1 MPLRNLP
8 IRRKLMVM
16 LLVTSGAVLAVTC
29 AAFIGY
35 QYAAYRAAARHTVQT
50 LGEVIA
56 SNSTAAV
63 AFDNA
68 ADETEVL
75 AAVQAEPRIIR
86 AAVYDAGGALF
97 ARYPAD
103 APVSAFPPHPK
114 HDGLRFDA
122 GMLLYYLPIRQGGNT
137 RLGTLYLRWDLGA
150 LHREIALY
158 ALVAAGMTA
167 FAMLLAY
174 LLGRSLQEQI
184 SKPLQTLGRAALV
197 VSEKR
202 DYSLRAPKFGNDE
215 LGALTDAFNHMLD
228 QLTADIAERRAFGVR
243 LQRQLSRLDLLHR
256 ITRAVGERQDLRSIF
271 QVVIRHLE
279 EDVSVD
285 FGCICLYDP
294 HEEILTVTSVGA
306 RSRETALELALT
318 EKARVRVDRNGLSR
332 CVRGE
337 LVYEPDIGDSKYPF
351 PGTLAQGGLR
361 ALVVA
366 PLRAESR
373 VFGVLVAARREPE
386 SFSSGDCEFL
396 RQLSEHVALA
406 AHQAQ
411 LYDALQQAY
420 EGLRQSQEAVVQQ
433 ERLRALGQMASGVA
447 HDINNAI
454 SPIALYTESLLE
466 REPGLSERARAYLT
480 TIQTAIHDVARTVSR
495 MREFYRPQ
503 EGQATL
509 ARLEL
514 ERLIRGVIELT
525 QARWRDV
532 PQERGAVIE
541 LQTDFVKPPAMIM
554 AAENEVRDALTNLI
568 FNAADA
574 MPEGGT
580 LTLRTRRVMR
590 QARVTAEAQDGPSN
604 AASHE
609 AFSATAAEP
618 PVEMVCLEVSDT
630 GVGMDPETRRRC
642 LEPFFTTK
650 GERGTG
656 MGLAMVYGM
665 AQRHG
670 ADIEID
676 SAPGRGTTV
685 RVVFTAAPQS
695 AEETGRQLAL
705 GLPVRPTRIL
715 IVDDDPL
722 IIESLRETLRGD
734 FHHVTAADGG
744 QAGID
749 AFEAARSRG
758 EPFELVITDL
768 GMPYVDGRRVAAAIK
783 AASPNTPVVLL
794 TGWGQRLTAENQVP
808 PHVDRVL
815 NKPPRLKDLRAALA
829 ELARRS

>member
-1 MPLRNLP
+1 MRLRHVP

-16 LLVTSGAVLAVTC
+16 LLGTSGAVLALTC
-29 AAFIGY
+29 AAFIAY
-35 QYAAYRAAARHTVQT
+35 QYTSYRAAARRNVQT
-50 LGEVIA
+50 LSEVIA

-68 ADETEVL
+68 SDETDVL
-75 AAVQAEPRIIR
+75 AALNAEKRIAM
-86 AAVYDAGGALF
+86 AAVYDADGALF
-97 ARYPAD
+97 AHYPAS
-103 APVSAFPPHPK
+103 APVGAFPPHPK
-114 HDGLRFDA
+114 NDGVRVVD
-122 GMLLYYLPIRQGGNT
+122 GMLIDYQPIRQGANG
-137 RLGTLYLRWDLGA
+137 RLGTLYLRWDLA
-150 LHREIALY
+150 SLRREIGLY
-158 ALVAAGMTA
+158 ALIATGVTGIA
-167 FAMLLAY
+167 LLIAY

-184 SKPLQTLGRAALV
+184 SRPLQTLGRAAQA
-197 VSEKR
+197 VSRKR
-202 DYSLRAPKFGNDE
+202 DYTVRAPKLGNDE
-215 LGALTDAFNHMLD
+215 LGDLTDAFNHMLD
-228 QLTADIAERRAFGVR
+228 QLTADIGERKAAAAK
-243 LQRQLSRLDLLHR
+243 LQRQLSRLDLLNR

-279 EDVSVD
+279 EDVPID
-285 FGCICLYDP
+285 FGCICLYNP
-294 HEEILTVTSVGA
+294 QEEVLTVTSVGA
-306 RSRETALELALT
+306 RSRETALEVALT
-318 EKARVRVDRNGLSR
+318 EKARVPVDRNGLSR

-337 LVYEPDIGDSKYPF
+337 LVYEADIADSPF
-351 PGTLAQGGLR
+351 PFPATLAKGGLR

-366 PLRAESR
+366 PLRAESS
-373 VFGVLVAARREPE
+373 VFGVLVAARREPR
-386 SFSSGDCEFL
+386 SFGSAECEFL

-420 EGLRQSQEAVVQQ
+420 QDLRQSQETVVQQ

-466 REPGLSERARAYLT
+466 RETGLSGRARGYLT

-503 EGQATL
+503 EGQGAITRVDL
-509 ARLEL
+509 SRA
-514 ERLIRGVIELT
+514 IRGVLELT
-525 QARWRDV
+525 QARWRDQ

-541 LQTDFVKPPAMIM
+541 LHTELASPPPVVMG
-554 AAENEVRDALTNLI
+554 AENEIRDALTNLI
-568 FNAADA
+568 FNAVDA
-574 MPEGGT
+574 MPDGGT
-580 LTLRTRRVMR
+580 LTLRATSGVQRLK
-590 QARVTAEAQDGPSN
+590 ADTATSESPGAG
-604 AASHE
+604 
-609 AFSATAAEP
+609 AAEP
-618 PVEMVCLEVSDT
+618 PAEVVCLEVSDT
-630 GVGMDPETRRRC
+630 GLGMDGETRRRC

-670 ADIEID
+670 ADLEID
-676 SAPGRGTTV
+676 STPGKGTTV
-685 RVVFTAAPQS
+685 RLIFPAAPR
-695 AEETGRQLAL
+695 ATDETGMQLAL
-705 GLPVRPTRIL
+705 GLPVRPMRIL

-722 IIESLRETLRGD
+722 IIESLRETLGGD
-734 FHHVTAADGG
+734 RHHVTAAEGG
-744 QAGID
+744 EAGIE

-768 GMPYVDGRRVAAAIK
+768 GMPYVDGRKVAAAIK
-783 AASPNTPVVLL
+783 ASSPKTPVVLL

-815 NKPPRLKDLRAALA
+815 NKPPRLRELRAALA

>member
-1 MPLRNLP
+1 MPLRNFP
-8 IRRKLMVM
+8 VRRKLMIM
-16 LLVTSGAVLAVTC
+16 LLVTSGAVLALTC
-29 AAFIGY
+29 AAFIVY
-35 QYAAYRAAARHTVQT
+35 QYASYRAGARYTVQT
-50 LGEVIA
+50 LGQVIA
-56 SNSTAAV
+56 SNSTAAL
-63 AFDNA
+63 AFDNPS
-68 ADETEVL
+68 DERDVL
-75 AAVQAEPRIIR
+75 AALHAERRISM
-86 AAVYDAGGALF
+86 AGVYDAGGNLF
-97 ARYPAD
+97 AHYPANVPE
-103 APVSAFPPHPK
+103 AAFPPHPK
-114 HDGLRFDA
+114 DDGLRFDG
-122 GMLLYYLPIRQGGNT
+122 GMLIYYGPIREGSNT
-137 RLGTLYLRWDLGA
+137 RLGTLYLRWDLA
-150 LHREIALY
+150 SIHHEIALY
-158 ALVAAGMTA
+158 SLIAAGMTA

-174 LLGRSLQEQI
+174 ILGRSLQHQI
-184 SKPLQTLGRAALV
+184 STPIQTLGRAALT

-202 DYSLRAPKFGNDE
+202 DYTVRAPKLGDDE

-228 QLTADIAERRAFGVR
+228 QLSADIAERNAFGVR
-243 LQRQLSRLDLLHR
+243 LQRQLTRLDLLHR

-279 EDVSVD
+279 EHVPID
-285 FGCICLYDP
+285 FGCICLYEP

-337 LVYEPDIGDSKYPF
+337 LVYEPEIASSPYPF
-351 PGTLAQGGLR
+351 PATLAKGGLR

-373 VFGVLVAARREPE
+373 VFGVLVAARREPQ

-411 LYDALQQAY
+411 LYDALQRAY
-420 EGLRQSQEAVVQQ
+420 EDLRQSQETVVQQ

-466 REPGLSERARAYLT
+466 RETGLSDRARAYLT

-503 EGQATL
+503 ESQAAL
-509 ARLEL
+509 ARIEL
-514 ERLIRGVIELT
+514 DRVIRGVLELT

-532 PQERGAVIE
+532 PQERGAVID
-541 LQTDFVKPPAMIM
+541 LHTDLANPPPIIM
-554 AAENEVRDALTNLI
+554 GAENEIRDALTNLI

-574 MPEGGT
+574 MPDGGT
-580 LTLRTRRVMR
+580 LTVRTKNVVRP
-590 QARVTAEAQDGPSN
+590 AKPET
-604 AASHE
+604 
-609 AFSATAAEP
+609 TAAPGAVQGPETDLP
-618 PVEMVCLEVSDT
+618 AEVVFLEVSDT

-665 AQRHG
+665 AQRHR
-670 ADIEID
+670 AELEID
-676 SAPGRGTTV
+676 SSPGQGTTV
-685 RVVFTAAPQS
+685 RLVFPAAARS
-695 AEETGRQLAL
+695 AHETGRQLAL
-705 GLPVRPTRIL
+705 GLPVRPLRIL

-734 FHHVTAADGG
+734 AHRVTAADGG
-744 QAGID
+744 QAGIE

-768 GMPYVDGRRVAAAIK
+768 GMPHVDGRRVAAAIK
-783 AASPNTPVVLL
+783 AASPATPVVLL

-815 NKPPRLKDLRAALA
+815 NKPPRLRELRAALA
-829 ELARRS
+829 ELGRAS

>member
-1 MPLRNLP
+1 VPLRNLP

-16 LLVTSGAVLAVTC
+16 LLVTSGAVLALTC

-35 QYAAYRAAARHTVQT
+35 QYVSYRAAASHTLQT

-68 ADETEVL
+68 PDETDVL
-75 AAVQAEPRIIR
+75 AALHAEPRVIR
-86 AAVYDAGGALF
+86 AAVYDSAGALF
-97 ARYPAD
+97 AQYPGD
-103 APVSAFPPHPK
+103 APANVFPPHPQ

-122 GMLLYYLPIRQGGNT
+122 GTLLDYQPIRQGGNT
-137 RLGTLYLRWDLGA
+137 RMGTLYLRWDLSS
-150 LHREIALY
+150 LHHEIALY
-158 ALVAAGMTA
+158 SLIAAGMTA

-174 LLGRSLQEQI
+174 VLGRSLQQQI
-184 SKPLQTLGRAALV
+184 SIPVQTLGHAALA
-197 VSEKR
+197 VSEKQ
-202 DYSLRAPKFGNDE
+202 DYTVRAPKLGNDE

-228 QLTADIAERRAFGVR
+228 QLTADIAERKASGGR
-243 LQRQLSRLDLLHR
+243 LQRQLSRLDLLNR
-256 ITRAVGERQDLRSIF
+256 ITRAVSERQDLASIF

-279 EDVSVD
+279 EDVPID

-294 HEEILTVTSVGA
+294 DEALLTVTSVGA
-306 RSRETALELALT
+306 HSRETALELALT
-318 EKARVRVDRNGLSR
+318 EKARVPVDRNGLSR

-337 LVYEPDIGDSKYPF
+337 LVYEPEIAGSPF
-351 PGTLAQGGLR
+351 PFPATLAKGGLR
-361 ALVVA
+361 ALVAA
-366 PLRAESR
+366 PLRAESK
-373 VFGVLVAARREPE
+373 VFGVLVAARREPH
-386 SFSSGDCEFL
+386 SFGSSDCEFL

-411 LYDALQQAY
+411 LYDALQRAY
-420 EGLRQSQEAVVQQ
+420 EGLRQSQETVVQQ

-466 REPGLSERARAYLT
+466 REHGLSERARSYLT

-503 EGQATL
+503 EGEAAL
-509 ARLEL
+509 ARIDLD
-514 ERLIRGVIELT
+514 RLIRGVLELT
-525 QARWRDV
+525 QARWRDL
-532 PQERGAVIE
+532 PQQTGAVIE
-541 LQTDFVKPPAMIM
+541 LRTELASPPVAIM
-554 AAENEVRDALTNLI
+554 GAENEIRDALTNLI

-574 MPEGGT
+574 MPDGGT
-580 LTLRTRRVMR
+580 LTLRTRRVVHP
-590 QARVTAEAQDGPSN
+590 AGSGTAGVGPVD
-604 AASHE
+604 AAGRGP
-609 AFSATAAEP
+609 AEF
-618 PVEMVCLEVSDT
+618 VCLEVADT
-630 GVGMDPETRRRC
+630 GVGMDEATRRRC

-665 AQRHG
+665 ARRHG
-670 ADIEID
+670 AELEID
-676 SAPGRGTTV
+676 SVPGKGTTV
-685 RVVFTAAPQS
+685 RIVYPGAPRAAD
-695 AEETGRQLAL
+695 ETGRQLAL
-705 GLPVRPTRIL
+705 GLPVRPLRVL

-734 FHHVTAADGG
+734 GHRVTAADGG

-749 AFEAARSRG
+749 AFEAARARG
-758 EPFELVITDL
+758 EPFEMVITDL

-783 AASPNTPVVLL
+783 SASPHTPVVLL
-794 TGWGQRLTAENQVP
+794 TGWGQRLTAENQIP
-808 PHVDRVL
+808 PNVDRVL
-815 NKPPRLKDLRAALA
+815 NKPPRLRELRAALA
-829 ELARRS
+829 ELARRG

>member
-1 MPLRNLP
+1 MLRNTP
-8 IRRKLMVM
+8 IRRRLMIM
-16 LLVTSGAVLAVTC
+16 LLVTSGAVLALTC
-29 AAFIGY
+29 AAFILY
-35 QYAAYRAAARHTVQT
+35 QYESYRVVARHTVQT

-63 AFDNA
+63 AFDNPS
-68 ADETEVL
+68 DETDVL
-75 AAVQAEPRIIR
+75 AALHAEGRVTL
-86 AAVYDAGGALF
+86 AAVYDSAGALF
-97 ARYPAD
+97 AHYPAH
-103 APVSAFPPHPK
+103 APPTAFPPHPGS
-114 HDGLRFDA
+114 DGVRFDA
-122 GMLLYYLPIRQGGNT
+122 GTLIYYLPIRQGGNA
-137 RLGTLYLRWDLGA
+137 RLGTLYLRWDLA
-150 LHREIALY
+150 SLHREIGLY
-158 ALVAAGMTA
+158 ALIAAGMTV
-167 FAMLLAY
+167 FAMLIAY
-174 LLGRSLQEQI
+174 ILGRSLQQQI
-184 SKPLQTLGRAALV
+184 SRPVQTLGRAALA

-202 DYSLRAPKFGNDE
+202 DYSVRAPKLGNDE
-215 LGALTDAFNHMLD
+215 LGVLTDAFNHMLD
-228 QLTADIAERRAFGVR
+228 QLTADITERQAFGTR

-279 EDVSVD
+279 EDVPID
-285 FGCICLYDP
+285 FGCIGLYDP
-294 HEEILTVTSVGA
+294 HDETLTITSVGT

-318 EKARVRVDRNGLSR
+318 EKARVPVDRNGLSR

-337 LVYEPDIGDSKYPF
+337 LVYEPDISASEFPF
-351 PGTLAQGGLR
+351 PSTLAKGGLH

-373 VFGVLVAARREPE
+373 VFGVLVAARRQPQ

-411 LYDALQQAY
+411 LYDALQRAY
-420 EGLRQSQEAVVQQ
+420 ENLRQSQEAVVQQ

-466 REPGLSERARAYLT
+466 RESTLSERARSYLT

-503 EGQATL
+503 EGHAAL
-509 ARLEL
+509 AKVEL
-514 ERLIRGVIELT
+514 DRVIRGVLELT
-525 QARWRDV
+525 QARWRDL
-532 PQERGAVIE
+532 PQERGTVIE
-541 LQTDFVKPPAMIM
+541 LQTEFVHPPAVILG
-554 AAENEVRDALTNLI
+554 AENEIRDALTNLV

-574 MPEGGT
+574 MADGGT
-580 LTLRTRRVMR
+580 LTVRTKSVVR
-590 QARVTAEAQDGPSN
+590 QAKDAAEA
-604 AASHE
+604 E
-609 AFSATAAEP
+609 TAG
-618 PVEMVCLEVSDT
+618 EMIYLEVSDT

-665 AQRHG
+665 AQRHR
-670 ADIEID
+670 AELEID
-676 SAPGRGTTV
+676 SAPGKGTTV
-685 RVVFTAAPQS
+685 RVVFPAAPR
-695 AEETGRQLAL
+695 EGDETVKQLAL
-705 GLPVRPTRIL
+705 GLPVRPMRIL

-734 FHHVTAADGG
+734 AHRVTAADGG

-749 AFEAARSRG
+749 AFEAARANG
-758 EPFELVITDL
+758 EAFELVITDL

-815 NKPPRLKDLRAALA
+815 NKPPRLKELRAALA
-829 ELARRS
+829 ELGRGG

>member
-1 MPLRNLP
+1 VALRNTP
-8 IRRKLMVM
+8 IRRRLMIM
-16 LLVTSGAVLAVTC
+16 LLVTSGAVLALTC
-29 AAFIGY
+29 AAFILY
-35 QYAAYRAAARHTVQT
+35 QYQNYRAVARHTVQT

-68 ADETEVL
+68 SDETDVL
-75 AAVQAEPRIIR
+75 AALHAEGRVSA
-86 AAVYDAGGALF
+86 AAVYDSGGALF
-97 ARYPAD
+97 AHYPAN
-103 APVSAFPPHPK
+103 APPAVFPPHPAR
-114 HDGLRFDA
+114 DGMQFGA
-122 GMLLYYLPIRQGGNT
+122 GTLIYYLPIRQGGNA
-137 RLGTLYLRWDLGA
+137 RLGTLYLRWDLTS
-150 LHREIALY
+150 LHREIGLY
-158 ALVAAGMTA
+158 ALIAAGMTL
-167 FAMLLAY
+167 FAMLIAY
-174 LLGRSLQEQI
+174 ILGRSLQQQI
-184 SKPLQTLGRAALV
+184 SRPVQTLGRAALA

-202 DYSLRAPKFGNDE
+202 DYSVRAPKLGNDE

-228 QLTADIAERRAFGVR
+228 QLTADITERQASGAR
-243 LQRQLSRLDLLHR
+243 LQRQLSRLNLLHR

-271 QVVIRHLE
+271 QVVIGHLE
-279 EDVSVD
+279 EDVPVD

-294 HEEILTVTSVGA
+294 IEEILTVTSVGS

-318 EKARVRVDRNGLSR
+318 EKARVPVDRNGLSR

-337 LVYEPDIGDSKYPF
+337 LVYEPDIAASEFPF
-351 PGTLAQGGLR
+351 PSTLAKGGLR

-373 VFGVLVAARREPE
+373 VFGVLVAARREPQA
-386 SFSSGDCEFL
+386 FSSGDCEFL

-411 LYDALQQAY
+411 LNDALHQAY
-420 EGLRQSQEAVVQQ
+420 DDLRQSQEAVVQQ

-466 REPGLSERARAYLT
+466 REPTLSERARSYLT

-503 EGQATL
+503 EGHAAL
-509 ARLEL
+509 MKIEL
-514 ERLIRGVIELT
+514 DRIIRGVLELT
-525 QARWRDV
+525 QARWRDL

-541 LQTDFVKPPAMIM
+541 LQTDFVRPPVAILG
-554 AAENEVRDALTNLI
+554 AENEIRDALTNLI

-574 MPEGGT
+574 MADGGT
-580 LTLRTRRVMR
+580 LTVRTKTVMR
-590 QARVTAEAQDGPSN
+590 PTKGAAEA
-604 AASHE
+604 E
-609 AFSATAAEP
+609 APA
-618 PVEMVCLEVSDT
+618 EMVCLEVSDT
-630 GVGMDPETRRRC
+630 GVGMDAETRRRC

-665 AQRHG
+665 AQRHR
-670 ADIEID
+670 AELEID
-676 SAPGRGTTV
+676 SAPGEGTTV
-685 RVVFTAAPQS
+685 RVVFPAAPG
-695 AEETGRQLAL
+695 AEEETVKQLAL
-705 GLPVRPTRIL
+705 GLPVRPMRIL

-734 FHHVTAADGG
+734 AHRVTAVEGG

-749 AFEAARSRG
+749 AFEAARANG
-758 EPFELVITDL
+758 EAFELVITDL
-768 GMPYVDGRRVAAAIK
+768 GMPYVDGRRMAAAVK
-783 AASPNTPVVLL
+783 AASPDTPVILL
-794 TGWGQRLTAENQVP
+794 TGWGQRLIAEDQVP

-815 NKPPRLKDLRAALA
+815 NKPPRLKELRAALA
-829 ELARRS
+829 ELGRHRA

>member
-1 MPLRNLP
+1 MPLRNQP
-8 IRRKLMVM
+8 IRRKLMIM
-16 LLVTSGAVLAVTC
+16 LLVTSGAVLALTC
-29 AAFIGY
+29 AAFIAY
-35 QYAAYRAAARHTVQT
+35 QYQTYRAAARYTIQT
-50 LGEVIA
+50 LGQVIA
-56 SNSTAAV
+56 SNSTAAI
-63 AFDNA
+63 AFDNP
-68 ADETEVL
+68 ADETDVL
-75 AAVQAEPRIIR
+75 AALHAERRITL
-86 AAVYDAGGALF
+86 AAVYDAKGALF
-97 ARYPAD
+97 AHYPAE
-103 APVSAFPPHPK
+103 AAASAFPPHPQL
-114 HDGLRFDA
+114 DGFRFDA
-122 GMLLYYLPIRQGGNT
+122 GMLVAYQPIRQGGNT
-137 RLGTLYLRWDLGA
+137 RLGTLYLRWDLSS
-150 LHREIALY
+150 LHHEIALY
-158 ALVAAGMTA
+158 ALIAAGMTA

-174 LLGRSLQEQI
+174 VLGRSLQQQI
-184 SKPLQTLGRAALV
+184 SRPVQTLGRAARA

-202 DYSLRAPKFGNDE
+202 DYTVRAPKLGDDE

-228 QLTADIAERRAFGVR
+228 QLSADIAERNAFGAK
-243 LQRQLSRLDLLHR
+243 LQRQLSRLDLLQR

-279 EDVSVD
+279 EQVPID

-294 HEEILTVTSVGA
+294 HEEVLTVTSVGA
-306 RSRETALELALT
+306 RSRDTALELALT
-318 EKARVRVDRNGLSR
+318 EKARVPVDRNGLSR

-337 LVYEPDIGDSKYPF
+337 LVYEPDIGASQYPF
-351 PGTLAQGGLR
+351 PGTLAKGGLR

-386 SFSSGDCEFL
+386 AFSSGDCEFL

-420 EGLRQSQEAVVQQ
+420 ENLRQSQETVVQQ

-466 REPGLSERARAYLT
+466 REPALSDRARAYLT

-503 EGQATL
+503 EAQAAL
-509 ARLEL
+509 ARVEL
-514 ERLIRGVIELT
+514 DRLIRGVLELT
-525 QARWRDV
+525 QARWRDL

-541 LQTDFVKPPAMIM
+541 LQTDLVNPPAVIM
-554 AAENEVRDALTNLI
+554 AAENEIRDALTNLV

-574 MPEGGT
+574 MPDGGT
-580 LTLRTRRVMR
+580 LTVRTKTALRQPKSEGTG
-590 QARVTAEAQDGPSN
+590 AGAQGAD
-604 AASHE
+604 
-609 AFSATAAEP
+609 AAESP
-618 PVEMVCLEVSDT
+618 IEVVCLEVSDT
-630 GVGMDPETRRRC
+630 GLGMDEATRRRC

-665 AQRHG
+665 TQRHR
-670 ADIEID
+670 AELEID
-676 SAPGRGTTV
+676 SVLGAGTTI
-685 RVVFTAAPQS
+685 RLVFPAAPR
-695 AEETGRQLAL
+695 AADATGKQLAL
-705 GLPVRPTRIL
+705 GLPTRPLRIL

-734 FHHVTAADGG
+734 GHRVTAAEGG

-749 AFEAARSRG
+749 AFETARSRG

-768 GMPYVDGRRVAAAIK
+768 GMPYVDGRKVSAAIK
-783 AASPNTPVVLL
+783 AALPNTPVVLL

-815 NKPPRLKDLRAALA
+815 NKPPRLRDLRAALA
-829 ELARRS
+829 ELARRA

>member
-1 MPLRNLP
+1 MALRNQP
-8 IRRKLMVM
+8 IRRKLMIM
-16 LLVTSGAVLAVTC
+16 LLVTSGAVLALTC
-29 AAFIGY
+29 AAFIAY
-35 QYAAYRAAARHTVQT
+35 QYQTYRAAARYTIQT
-50 LGEVIA
+50 LGQVIA
-56 SNSTAAV
+56 SNSTAAI
-63 AFDNA
+63 AFDNPS
-68 ADETEVL
+68 DETDVL
-75 AAVQAEPRIIR
+75 AALHAERRITL
-86 AAVYDAGGALF
+86 AAVYDAKGTLF
-97 ARYPAD
+97 AHYPAHAGVGD
-103 APVSAFPPHPK
+103 FPAHPRR
-114 HDGLRFDA
+114 DGFRFEA
-122 GMLLYYLPIRQGGNT
+122 GTLVAYQPIQQGGNT
-137 RLGTLYLRWDLGA
+137 RLGTLYLRWDLSS
-150 LHREIALY
+150 LHHEIALY
-158 ALVAAGMTA
+158 ALIAAGMTA

-174 LLGRSLQEQI
+174 VLGRSLQQQI
-184 SKPLQTLGRAALV
+184 SRPLQTLGRAALA
-197 VSEKR
+197 VSENR
-202 DYSLRAPKFGNDE
+202 DYTVRAPKLGDDE
-215 LGALTDAFNHMLD
+215 LGTLTDAFNHMLD
-228 QLTADIAERRAFGVR
+228 QLTADIAERNAFGAR

-279 EDVSVD
+279 EQVPID

-306 RSRETALELALT
+306 CSRDTALELALT
-318 EKARVRVDRNGLSR
+318 EKARVPVDRNGLSR

-337 LVYEPDIGDSKYPF
+337 LVYEPDIAESQYPF
-351 PGTLAQGGLR
+351 PSMLARGGLR

-373 VFGVLVAARREPE
+373 VFGVLVAARREPQA
-386 SFSSGDCEFL
+386 FSSGDCEFL

-420 EGLRQSQEAVVQQ
+420 ENLRQSQETVVQQ

-466 REPGLSERARAYLT
+466 RETTLSDRARAYLT

-503 EGQATL
+503 EAQAAL
-509 ARLEL
+509 ARVEL
-514 ERLIRGVIELT
+514 DRLIRGVLELT
-525 QARWRDV
+525 QARWRDL

-541 LQTDFVKPPAMIM
+541 LQTDLVNPSAVIM
-554 AAENEVRDALTNLI
+554 AAENEIRDALTNLV

-574 MPEGGT
+574 MPDGGT
-580 LTLRTRRVMR
+580 LTVRTKAALR
-590 QARVTAEAQDGPSN
+590 QPKPEGSGPQG
-604 AASHE
+604 AD
-609 AFSATAAEP
+609 AAES
-618 PVEMVCLEVSDT
+618 PVEVVYLEVSDT

-665 AQRHG
+665 TQRHR
-670 ADIEID
+670 AELEID
-676 SAPGRGTTV
+676 SAPGEGTTV
-685 RVVFTAAPQS
+685 RLVFPAAPR
-695 AEETGRQLAL
+695 ATDATGRQLAL
-705 GLPVRPTRIL
+705 GLPMRPLRIL

-734 FHHVTAADGG
+734 GHRVTAAEGG

-749 AFEAARSRG
+749 AFEAARARG
-758 EPFELVITDL
+758 EPYEVVITDL
-768 GMPYVDGRRVAAAIK
+768 GMPYVDGRKVSAAVK
-783 AASPNTPVVLL
+783 AALPQTPVVLL

-815 NKPPRLKDLRAALA
+815 NKPPRLRDLRAALA
-829 ELARRS
+829 ELVRRA

>member
-1 MPLRNLP
+1 MPLRNQP
-8 IRRKLMVM
+8 IRRKLMIM
-16 LLVTSGAVLAVTC
+16 LLVTSGAVLALTC
-29 AAFIGY
+29 AAFIAY
-35 QYAAYRAAARHTVQT
+35 QYQTYRVAARYTVQT
-50 LGEVIA
+50 MGQVIA

-63 AFDNA
+63 AFDNPS
-68 ADETEVL
+68 DETDVL
-75 AAVQAEPRIIR
+75 AALHAERRITL
-86 AAVYDAGGALF
+86 AAVYDAKGALF

-103 APVSAFPPHPK
+103 AAVSAFPARPRR
-114 HDGLRFDA
+114 DGLRFET
-122 GMLLYYLPIRQGGNT
+122 GMLIAYQPIRQGANT
-137 RLGTLYLRWDLGA
+137 RLGTLYLRWDLSS

-158 ALVAAGMTA
+158 ALIAAGMTA

-174 LLGRSLQEQI
+174 ILGRSLQLQI
-184 SKPLQTLGRAALV
+184 SKPVQTLGRAALA

-202 DYSLRAPKFGNDE
+202 DYSVRAPKLGDDE
-215 LGALTDAFNHMLD
+215 LGTLTDAFNHMLD
-228 QLTADIAERRAFGVR
+228 QLTTDIAERNAFGAR

-279 EDVSVD
+279 EQVPID

-294 HEEILTVTSVGA
+294 HEEVLTVTSVGA
-306 RSRETALELALT
+306 RSRDTALELALT
-318 EKARVRVDRNGLSR
+318 EKARVPVDRNGLSR

-337 LVYEPDIGDSKYPF
+337 VVYEPDIGGSPYPF
-351 PGTLAQGGLR
+351 PSTLAKGGLR

-386 SFSSGDCEFL
+386 AFSSGDCEFL

-420 EGLRQSQEAVVQQ
+420 ENLRQSQEAVVQQ

-466 REPGLSERARAYLT
+466 RETALSERARAYLT

-503 EGQATL
+503 EAQAAL
-509 ARLEL
+509 ARVEL
-514 ERLIRGVIELT
+514 DRLIRGVLELT
-525 QARWRDV
+525 QARWRDL

-541 LQTDFVKPPAMIM
+541 LRTELVNPSAIIM
-554 AAENEVRDALTNLI
+554 AAENEIRDALTNLV

-574 MPEGGT
+574 MPDGGT
-580 LTLRTRRVMR
+580 LTVRTKTALRQPRP
-590 QARVTAEAQDGPSN
+590 DGPDARPQ
-604 AASHE
+604 AAD
-609 AFSATAAEP
+609 AAQS
-618 PVEMVCLEVSDT
+618 PVEVVCLEVSDT
-630 GVGMDPETRRRC
+630 GVGMDEQTRRRC

-665 AQRHG
+665 TQRHR
-670 ADIEID
+670 AELEID
-676 SAPGRGTTV
+676 SVPGAGTTV
-685 RVVFTAAPQS
+685 RLVFPAAPR
-695 AEETGRQLAL
+695 ATDATGKQLAL
-705 GLPVRPTRIL
+705 GLPVRPLRIL
-715 IVDDDPL
+715 IIDDDPL

-734 FHHVTAADGG
+734 GHRVTAAEGG
-744 QAGID
+744 QAGIE
-749 AFEAARSRG
+749 AFEAARARG

-768 GMPYVDGRRVAAAIK
+768 GMPYVDGRKVSAAIK
-783 AASPNTPVVLL
+783 AALPQTPVVLL
-794 TGWGQRLTAENQVP
+794 TGWGQRLSAENQVP

-815 NKPPRLKDLRAALA
+815 NKPPRLRDLRAALA
-829 ELARRS
+829 ELVRRA

>member
-1 MPLRNLP
+1 MPLKNLP

-16 LLVTSGAVLAVTC
+16 LLVTSGAVLALTC

-35 QYAAYRAAARHTVQT
+35 QFEGYRAAAQRNVQT
-50 LGEVIA
+50 LGHIIA

-68 ADETEVL
+68 ADETDVL
-75 AAVQAEPRIIR
+75 AALKAEKRVTG

-97 ARYPAD
+97 AQYPANAAASD
-103 APVSAFPPHPK
+103 FPAHPQR
-114 HDGLRFDA
+114 DGLRFDA
-122 GMLLYYLPIRQGGNT
+122 GTLIDYQPIRQGGN
-137 RLGTLYLRWDLGA
+137 RQLGTLYLRWDLTS
-150 LHREIALY
+150 LHREIGLY
-158 ALVAAGMTA
+158 ALIAAGMTA
-167 FAMLLAY
+167 FAMLIAY
-174 LLGRSLQEQI
+174 VLGRSLQQQI
-184 SKPLQTLGRAALV
+184 SRPVQTLGRAARA
-197 VSEKR
+197 VSEQR
-202 DYSLRAPKFGNDE
+202 DYTVRAPKFGDDE
-215 LGALTDAFNHMLD
+215 LGALTAAFNHMLD
-228 QLTADIAERRAFGVR
+228 QLEADIAERKAVGVR
-243 LQRQLSRLDLLHR
+243 LQRQLSRLDLLNR

-279 EDVSVD
+279 EDVPID

-294 HEEILTVTSVGA
+294 QEEMLTVTSVGA
-306 RSRETALELALT
+306 RSRETALELALP
-318 EKARVRVDRNGLSR
+318 EKARVPVDRNGLSR

-337 LVYEPDIGDSKYPF
+337 VVYEPDIAESRFPF
-351 PGTLAQGGLR
+351 PQTLAKGGLR

-373 VFGVLVAARREPE
+373 VFGVLVSARGKPD
-386 SFSSGDCEFL
+386 SFSSADCEFL

-411 LYDALQQAY
+411 LYDALQRAY
-420 EGLRQSQEAVVQQ
+420 EDLRQSQETVVQQ

-466 REPGLSERARAYLT
+466 RETTLSERARAYLT

-503 EGQATL
+503 EVQAAV
-509 ARLEL
+509 ARIDLN
-514 ERLIRGVIELT
+514 RLIRQVLELT
-525 QARWRDV
+525 QARWRDL

-541 LQTDFVKPPAMIM
+541 LHTQLMGEAAAVMG
-554 AAENEVRDALTNLI
+554 AENEIRDALTNLV
-568 FNAADA
+568 FNAVDA

-580 LTLRTRRVMR
+580 LTLRTVSASRRATR
-590 QARVTAEAQDGPSN
+590 EATADARDSSAAEAP
-604 AASHE
+604 
-609 AFSATAAEP
+609 AE
-618 PVEMVCLEVSDT
+618 VVCLEVADT
-630 GVGMDPETRRRC
+630 GIGMDEQTRRRC

-665 AQRHG
+665 AQRHR
-670 ADIEID
+670 AELEID
-676 SAPGRGTTV
+676 SAPGKGTTV
-685 RVVFTAAPQS
+685 RVVFPAAPGS
-695 AEETGRQLAL
+695 ADETVRQLAL
-705 GLPVRPTRIL
+705 RLPARPLRIL

-722 IIESLRETLRGD
+722 IIQSLRETLRGD
-734 FHHVTAADGG
+734 GHRVTAAEGG

-749 AFEAARSRG
+749 AFESARAG
-758 EPFELVITDL
+758 KEPFELVITDL
-768 GMPYVDGRRVAAAIK
+768 GMPYVDGRRVAATIK
-783 AASPNTPVVLL
+783 GSSPQTPVVLL

-815 NKPPRLKDLRAALA
+815 NKPPALRELRAALA
-829 ELARRS
+829 ELARGP

>member
-8 IRRKLMVM
+8 IRRKLMIMV
-16 LLVTSGAVLAVTC
+16 LVTSGAVLGLTC
-29 AAFIGY
+29 GAFVAY
-35 QYAAYRAAARHTVQT
+35 QYQGYRAAARHTVET

-68 ADETEVL
+68 SDETDVL
-75 AAVQAEPRIIR
+75 AALHAEGRVTL
-86 AAVYDAGGALF
+86 AAVYDSGGALF
-97 ARYPAD
+97 AHYPAN
-103 APVSAFPPHPK
+103 APATVFPPHPAS
-114 HDGLRFDA
+114 DGVGFDA
-122 GMLLYYLPIRQGGNT
+122 DTLSYYLPIRQGANA
-137 RLGTLYLRWDLGA
+137 RLGTLYLRWNLA
-150 LHREIALY
+150 SLHREIGLY
-158 ALVAAGMTA
+158 ALIAAAMTL
-167 FAMLLAY
+167 FAMLIAY
-174 LLGRSLQEQI
+174 ILGRSLQQQI
-184 SKPLQTLGRAALV
+184 SRPIQTLGRAALA

-202 DYSLRAPKFGNDE
+202 DYSVRAPKLGNDE

-228 QLTADIAERRAFGVR
+228 QLTADITERQAFGTR

-256 ITRAVGERQDLRSIF
+256 ITRGVGERQDLGSIF
-271 QVVIRHLE
+271 QFVIRHLE
-279 EDVSVD
+279 DDVPVD

-294 HEEILTVTSVGA
+294 HEEILTVTSVGP

-318 EKARVRVDRNGLSR
+318 ENARVPVDRNGLSR

-337 LVYEPDIGDSKYPF
+337 LVYEPDISQSTYQF
-351 PGTLAQGGLR
+351 PGTLAKGGLR

-373 VFGVLVAARREPE
+373 VFGVLVAARCEPQ

-411 LYDALQQAY
+411 LYDALQHAY
-420 EGLRQSQEAVVQQ
+420 EDLRQSQETVVQQ

-466 REPGLSERARAYLT
+466 REATLSERARSYLT

-503 EGQATL
+503 EGHAAL
-509 ARLEL
+509 AKIEL
-514 ERLIRGVIELT
+514 DRVIGGVLELT
-525 QARWRDV
+525 QARWRDL

-541 LQTDFVKPPAMIM
+541 LRTDFVRPPVAIM
-554 AAENEVRDALTNLI
+554 GAENEIRDALTNLV

-574 MPEGGT
+574 MPDGGT
-580 LTLRTRRVMR
+580 LTVRTKTVMR
-590 QARVTAEAQDGPSN
+590 QVKG
-604 AASHE
+604 
-609 AFSATAAEP
+609 AAEDEAP
-618 PVEMVCLEVSDT
+618 AEMVCLEVSDT

-665 AQRHG
+665 AQRHR
-670 ADIEID
+670 AELEID
-676 SAPGRGTTV
+676 SAPGEGTTV
-685 RVVFTAAPQS
+685 RVVFPSAPG
-695 AEETGRQLAL
+695 AEEETEKQIAL
-705 GLPVRPTRIL
+705 GMPARPMRIL
-715 IVDDDPL
+715 IVDDDPI

-734 FHHVTAADGG
+734 AHRVTTAEGG

-749 AFEAARSRG
+749 AFEAARAKG
-758 EPFELVITDL
+758 EAFELVITDL
-768 GMPYVDGRRVAAAIK
+768 GMPHVDGRRVAAAIK
-783 AASPNTPVVLL
+783 AASPATPVVLL
-794 TGWGQRLTAENQVP
+794 TGWGQRLMADNQVP

-815 NKPPRLKDLRAALA
+815 NKPPRLKELRAALA
-829 ELARRS
+829 ELGRRA

>member
-16 LLVTSGAVLAVTC
+16 LLVTSGAVLGLTC
-29 AAFIGY
+29 AAFIAY
-35 QYAAYRAAARHTVQT
+35 QYQGYRAAARHTVET

-68 ADETEVL
+68 SDETDVL
-75 AAVQAEPRIIR
+75 AALHAEGRVTL
-86 AAVYDAGGALF
+86 AAVYDSSGALF
-97 ARYPAD
+97 AHYPAN
-103 APVSAFPPHPK
+103 APAAAFPPHPAS
-114 HDGLRFDA
+114 DGLRFDA
-122 GMLLYYLPIRQGGNT
+122 ATLIYYLPIRQGGNA
-137 RLGTLYLRWDLGA
+137 RLGTLYLRWNLA
-150 LHREIALY
+150 SLHREIDLY
-158 ALVAAGMTA
+158 TLIAAGMML
-167 FAMLLAY
+167 FAMLIAY
-174 LLGRSLQEQI
+174 VLGRSLQQQI
-184 SKPLQTLGRAALV
+184 SRPIQTLGRAAV
-197 VSEKR
+197 AVSEKR
-202 DYSLRAPKFGNDE
+202 DYSVRAPKLGNDE
-215 LGALTDAFNHMLD
+215 LGVLTDAFNHMLD
-228 QLTADIAERRAFGVR
+228 QLTADITERQAFGTR

-256 ITRAVGERQDLRSIF
+256 ITRGVGERQDLGSIF
-271 QVVIRHLE
+271 QFVIRHLE
-279 EDVSVD
+279 DDVPVD

-294 HEEILTVTSVGA
+294 HEEILTVTSVGP

-318 EKARVRVDRNGLSR
+318 ESARVPVDRNGLSR

-337 LVYEPDIGDSKYPF
+337 LVYEPDIGGSEFQF
-351 PGTLAQGGLR
+351 PSTLAKGGLR

-373 VFGVLVAARREPE
+373 VFGVLVAARREPQ

-411 LYDALQQAY
+411 LYDALQHAY
-420 EGLRQSQEAVVQQ
+420 EDLRQSQETVVQQ

-466 REPGLSERARAYLT
+466 REATLSERARSYLT

-503 EGQATL
+503 EGHAAL
-509 ARLEL
+509 AKIEL
-514 ERLIRGVIELT
+514 DRVIGGVLELT
-525 QARWRDV
+525 QARWRDL

-541 LQTDFVKPPAMIM
+541 LRTDFVRPPVAIM
-554 AAENEVRDALTNLI
+554 GAENEIRDALTNLI

-574 MPEGGT
+574 MPDGGT
-580 LTLRTRRVMR
+580 LTVRTKTVMR
-590 QARVTAEAQDGPSN
+590 PLKGAGEDEA
-604 AASHE
+604 
-609 AFSATAAEP
+609 

-630 GVGMDPETRRRC
+630 GLGMDPETRRRC

-665 AQRHG
+665 AQRHR
-670 ADIEID
+670 AELEID
-676 SAPGRGTTV
+676 SAPGEGTTV
-685 RVVFTAAPQS
+685 RVVFPAAPAS
-695 AEETGRQLAL
+695 EEETVRQIAL
-705 GLPVRPTRIL
+705 GMPARPMRIL
-715 IVDDDPL
+715 IVDDDPI

-734 FHHVTAADGG
+734 AHRVTAAEGG

-749 AFEAARSRG
+749 AFEAARAKG
-758 EPFELVITDL
+758 EAFELVITDL
-768 GMPYVDGRRVAAAIK
+768 GMPHVDGRRVAAAIK
-783 AASPNTPVVLL
+783 AASPDTPVVLL
-794 TGWGQRLTAENQVP
+794 TGWGQRLMADNQVP
-808 PHVDRVL
+808 EHVDRVL
-815 NKPPRLKDLRAALA
+815 NKPPRLKELRAALA
-829 ELARRS
+829 ELGRRA

>member
-1 MPLRNLP
+1 MPLRNVP

-16 LLVTSGAVLAVTC
+16 LLVTSGAVLALTC
-29 AAFIGY
+29 GAFIAY
-35 QYAAYRAAARHTVQT
+35 QYASYRASARRTIQT
-50 LGEVIA
+50 LGAVIA

-63 AFDNA
+63 AFENA

-75 AAVQAEPRIIR
+75 QALHAEPRIIG
-86 AAVYDAGGALF
+86 AAVYDSAGALF
-97 ARYPAD
+97 AHYPAS
-103 APVSAFPPHPK
+103 APARAFPARPRQ
-114 HDGLRFDA
+114 DGVRFDA
-122 GMLLYYLPIRQGGNT
+122 GTLLDYLPIRQDGNA
-137 RLGTLYLRWDLGA
+137 RLGTLYLRWNLSA
-150 LHREIALY
+150 LRHAIALY
-158 ALVAAGMTA
+158 ALIAAALTA
-167 FAMLLAY
+167 IAMLLAY
-174 LLGRSLQEQI
+174 LLGRSLQLQI
-184 SKPLQTLGRAALV
+184 SRPVQTLGRAALA
-197 VSEKR
+197 VSERR
-202 DYSLRAPKFGNDE
+202 DYTVRAPKLGNDE

-228 QLTADIAERRAFGVR
+228 ELTAEIAERKAAAAT
-243 LQRQLSRLDLLHR
+243 LQRQLSRLDLLNR

-279 EDVSVD
+279 EDVPID

-294 HEEILTVTSVGA
+294 EAAVLTVTSVGTH
-306 RSRETALELALT
+306 SRETALELALT
-318 EKARVRVDRNGLSR
+318 EKARVPVDRNGLSR

-337 LVYEPDIGDSKYPF
+337 LVYEPDIGASPF
-351 PGTLAQGGLR
+351 PFPATLAKGGLR

-373 VFGVLVAARREPE
+373 VFGILVAARREPQ

-411 LYDALQQAY
+411 LYDALQRAY
-420 EGLRQSQEAVVQQ
+420 QNLRLSQEAVVQQ

-466 REPGLSERARAYLT
+466 REPGLSDRARAYLT

-503 EGQATL
+503 EGPAAL
-509 ARLEL
+509 VKVDLD
-514 ERLIRGVIELT
+514 RLIRGVLELT

-541 LQTDFVKPPAMIM
+541 LHTDLASPPPAVMG
-554 AAENEVRDALTNLI
+554 AENEIRDALTNLI

-580 LTLRTRRVMR
+580 LTLRTKTAVRH
-590 QARVTAEAQDGPSN
+590 ARPDATSSS
-604 AASHE
+604 AA
-609 AFSATAAEP
+609 AAPALE
-618 PVEMVCLEVSDT
+618 VVCLEVSDT
-630 GVGMDPETRRRC
+630 GVGMDEQTRRRC

-670 ADIEID
+670 AELEID

-685 RVVFTAAPQS
+685 RIVFPAA
-695 AEETGRQLAL
+695 ARAADETGRQLAL
-705 GLPVRPTRIL
+705 RLPARPMRVL

-722 IIESLRETLRGD
+722 IIESLRETLLADGHR
-734 FHHVTAADGG
+734 VTAAEGG

-749 AFEAARSRG
+749 AFEAARLRG
-758 EPFELVITDL
+758 EPFEMVITDL
-768 GMPYVDGRRVAAAIK
+768 GMPYVDGRRVAAAVK
-783 AASPNTPVVLL
+783 EASSDTPVVLL
-794 TGWGQRLTAENQVP
+794 TGWGQRLTAANQVP

-815 NKPPRLKDLRAALA
+815 NKPPRLHELRAALA
-829 ELARRS
+829 ELARGR

>member
-1 MPLRNLP
+1 MQLRTQS
-8 IRRKLMVM
+8 IRRKLMIM
-16 LLVTSGAVLAVTC
+16 LLVTSGAVLALTC
-29 AAFIGY
+29 AAFIAY
-35 QYAAYRAAARHTVQT
+35 QYQNYRGAARYSVQSI
-50 LGEVIA
+50 GELIA
-56 SNSTAAV
+56 SNSTAAI
-63 AFDNA
+63 AFDNPS
-68 ADETEVL
+68 DETDVL
-75 AAVQAEPRIIR
+75 AALHAEQRITV
-86 AAVYDAGGALF
+86 ASVYDAGGALF
-97 ARYPAD
+97 AHYPAN
-103 APVSAFPPHPK
+103 APAAAFPPHPAR
-114 HDGLRFDA
+114 DGLRFES
-122 GMLLYYLPIRQGGNT
+122 GMLVDYQPIRQGGNK
-137 RLGTLYLRWDLGA
+137 RLGTLYLRWNLTA
-150 LHREIALY
+150 LHHQIASY
-158 ALVAAGMTA
+158 ALIAAGMTA

-174 LLGRSLQEQI
+174 VLGRSLQQQI
-184 SKPLQTLGRAALV
+184 SRPVQMLGRVAVA
-197 VSEKR
+197 VSGKR
-202 DYSLRAPKFGNDE
+202 DYTVRAPKLGDDE

-228 QLTADIAERRAFGVR
+228 QLTAEIAERNAFGVR

-279 EDVSVD
+279 EHVPVD

-294 HEEILTVTSVGA
+294 MEEILTVTSVGT

-318 EKARVRVDRNGLSR
+318 EKARVPVDRNGLSR

-337 LVYEPDIGDSKYPF
+337 LVYEADIGASPYPF
-351 PGTLAQGGLR
+351 PSTLAKGGLR

-373 VFGVLVAARREPE
+373 VFGVLVAARREPQ

-420 EGLRQSQEAVVQQ
+420 ENLRQSQEAVVQQ

-466 REPGLSERARAYLT
+466 REAGLSERARSYLT

-503 EGQATL
+503 EGL
-509 ARLEL
+509 AALAKIEL
-514 ERLIRGVIELT
+514 DKVIRGVLELT
-525 QARWRDV
+525 QARWRDL

-541 LQTDFVKPPAMIM
+541 LHTELVKPPAVIM
-554 AAENEVRDALTNLI
+554 GAENEIRDALTNLV

-574 MPEGGT
+574 MPDGGT
-580 LTLRTRRVMR
+580 LTVRTTRVVR
-590 QARVTAEAQDGPSN
+590 QPKTEAAGAGAHD
-604 AASHE
+604 
-609 AFSATAAEP
+609 TDAAEP
-618 PVEMVCLEVSDT
+618 LEMACLEVSDT

-665 AQRHG
+665 AQRHR
-670 ADIEID
+670 AELEID
-676 SAPGRGTTV
+676 SAPGKGTTV
-685 RVVFTAAPQS
+685 RVLFPAASQS
-695 AEETGRQLAL
+695 VDETGRQLAL
-705 GLPVRPTRIL
+705 GMPMQPLRIL

-734 FHHVTAADGG
+734 GHRVTAAEGG

-749 AFEAARSRG
+749 AFEAARARG

-768 GMPYVDGRRVAAAIK
+768 GMPYVDGRRVSATIK
-783 AASPNTPVVLL
+783 TASPNTPVVLL

-808 PHVDRVL
+808 AHVDRVL
-815 NKPPRLKDLRAALA
+815 NKPPRLRELRAALA
-829 ELARRS
+829 ELARRG

>member
-1 MPLRNLP
+1 MELRNQS
-8 IRRKLMVM
+8 IRRKLMIM
-16 LLVTSGAVLAVTC
+16 LLATSGAVLALTC
-29 AAFIGY
+29 AAFIAY
-35 QYAAYRAAARHTVQT
+35 QYASYRGAARYTVQSI
-50 LGEVIA
+50 GELIA
-56 SNSTAAV
+56 SNSTGAV
-63 AFDNA
+63 AFENPS
-68 ADETEVL
+68 DETEVL
-75 AAVQAEPRIIR
+75 AALHAEQRITV
-86 AAVYDAGGALF
+86 AAVYDASGSLF
-97 ARYPAD
+97 AHYPAD
-103 APVSAFPPHPK
+103 APATAFPPHPAQ
-114 HDGLRFDA
+114 DGLRFES
-122 GMLLYYLPIRQGGNT
+122 GMLVDYQPIRQGNNT
-137 RLGTLYLRWDLGA
+137 RLGTLYLRWNLTA
-150 LHREIALY
+150 LHHQIASY
-158 ALVAAGMTA
+158 ALIAAGMSA

-174 LLGRSLQEQI
+174 ILGRPLQQQI
-184 SKPLQTLGRAALV
+184 SRPVQMLGRVAVA
-197 VSEKR
+197 VSGKR
-202 DYSLRAPKFGNDE
+202 DYTVRAPKLGDDE

-228 QLTADIAERRAFGVR
+228 QLTAEIAERNAFGVR

-271 QVVIRHLE
+271 QVVIGHLE
-279 EDVSVD
+279 EHVLVD

-294 HEEILTVTSVGA
+294 MEEILTVTSVGT
-306 RSRETALELALT
+306 RSRETAMELALT
-318 EKARVRVDRNGLSR
+318 EKARVPVDRNGLRR
-332 CVRGE
+332 CVGGE
-337 LVYEPDIGDSKYPF
+337 LVYEPDIGASQYPF
-351 PGTLAQGGLR
+351 PSTLAKGGLR

-373 VFGVLVAARREPE
+373 VFGVLVAARREPQ

-420 EGLRQSQEAVVQQ
+420 ENLRQSQEAVVQQ

-466 REPGLSERARAYLT
+466 REATLSERARSYLT
-480 TIQTAIHDVARTVSR
+480 TIQMAIHDVARTVSR

-503 EGQATL
+503 EGQAAL
-509 ARLEL
+509 AKIEL
-514 ERLIRGVIELT
+514 DKVIRGVLELT
-525 QARWRDV
+525 QARWRDL
-532 PQERGAVIE
+532 PQERGAVIA
-541 LQTDFVKPPAMIM
+541 LQTELVTPPTVIM
-554 AAENEVRDALTNLI
+554 GAENEIRDALTNLV

-574 MPEGGT
+574 MPDGGT
-580 LTLRTRRVMR
+580 LTVRTTRVSR
-590 QARVTAEAQDGPSN
+590 QPKPEGASASPYEAD
-604 AASHE
+604 
-609 AFSATAAEP
+609 AAEP
-618 PVEMVCLEVSDT
+618 VEMACLEVSDT

-665 AQRHG
+665 AQRHR
-670 ADIEID
+670 AELEID
-676 SAPGRGTTV
+676 STPGRGTTV
-685 RVVFTAAPQS
+685 RVLFPAASQS
-695 AEETGRQLAL
+695 VDETGRQLAL
-705 GLPVRPTRIL
+705 GMPVQPLRIL

-734 FHHVTAADGG
+734 GHRVTAAEGG

-749 AFEAARSRG
+749 AFEAARARG

-768 GMPYVDGRRVAAAIK
+768 GMPYVDGRRVSAAIK
-783 AASPNTPVVLL
+783 AASPDIPVILL

-815 NKPPRLKDLRAALA
+815 NKPPRLRELRAALA
-829 ELARRS
+829 ELARRA

>member
-1 MPLRNLP
+1 MPLRNVP

-16 LLVTSGAVLAVTC
+16 LLLTSGAVLAMTC

-35 QYAAYRAAARHTVQT
+35 QYESYRASARHTIQT

-68 ADETEVL
+68 SDETAVL
-75 AAVQAEPRIIR
+75 AALHAEPRVIL
-86 AAVYDAGGALF
+86 AAVYDAKGTLF
-97 ARYPAD
+97 AHYPLS
-103 APVSAFPPHPK
+103 APARAFPPYPK
-114 HDGLRFDA
+114 HDGVRFDA
-122 GMLLYYLPIRQGGNT
+122 GMLLDYQPIRQGGNT
-137 RLGTLYLRWDLGA
+137 RFGTLYLRWNLSA
-150 LHREIALY
+150 LHHAIALY
-158 ALVAAGMTA
+158 ALIAAGLTGL
-167 FAMLLAY
+167 AMLLAY
-174 LLGRSLQEQI
+174 LLGRSMQLQI
-184 SKPLQTLGRAALV
+184 SRPVQTLGRAALA

-202 DYSLRAPKFGNDE
+202 DYTVRAPKLGNDE
-215 LGALTDAFNHMLD
+215 LGTLTDAFNHMLD
-228 QLTADIAERRAFGVR
+228 QLTADIAERKASGVR
-243 LQRQLSRLDLLHR
+243 LQRQLARLDLLNR

-279 EDVSVD
+279 EDVPID

-294 HEEILTVTSVGA
+294 NEEILTVTSVGA

-318 EKARVRVDRNGLSR
+318 EKARVPVDRNGLSR

-337 LVYEPDIGDSKYPF
+337 LVYEPDIGASRFPF
-351 PGTLAQGGLR
+351 PGTLARGGLR

-373 VFGVLVAARREPE
+373 VFGVLVAARREAA
-386 SFSSGDCEFL
+386 SFGSSDCEFL

-411 LYDALQQAY
+411 LYDALQRAY
-420 EGLRQSQEAVVQQ
+420 EDLRQSQETVVQQ

-466 REPGLSERARAYLT
+466 REPALSERARTYLT

-503 EGQATL
+503 EGQAAL
-509 ARLEL
+509 VRIDLD
-514 ERLIRGVIELT
+514 RLIRGVLELT
-525 QARWRDV
+525 QARWRDL

-541 LQTDFVKPPAMIM
+541 LHTDLASPPAAIM
-554 AAENEVRDALTNLI
+554 GAENEVRDALTNLI

-574 MPEGGT
+574 MPDGGT
-580 LTLRTRRVMR
+580 LTLRT
-590 QARVTAEAQDGPSN
+590 ARVARRMGSGSEEARSRD
-604 AASHE
+604 AA
-609 AFSATAAEP
+609 AAEVP
-618 PVEMVCLEVSDT
+618 AELVCLEVTDT
-630 GVGMDPETRRRC
+630 GLGMDEQTRRRC

-665 AQRHG
+665 ARRHG
-670 ADIEID
+670 AELEID
-676 SAPGRGTTV
+676 SVPGKGTTV
-685 RVVFTAAPQS
+685 RIVFPAAPRS
-695 AEETGRQLAL
+695 GDETGRQLAL
-705 GLPVRPTRIL
+705 GLPVRPLRIL
-715 IVDDDPL
+715 MVDDDPL
-722 IIESLRETLRGD
+722 IIESLRETLRTDG
-734 FHHVTAADGG
+734 HRVTAAEGG

-749 AFEAARSRG
+749 AFEAARARG
-758 EPFELVITDL
+758 EPFEMVITDL

-783 AASPNTPVVLL
+783 AVSPNVPVVLL
-794 TGWGQRLTAENQVP
+794 TGWGQRLTADGQVP

-815 NKPPRLKDLRAALA
+815 NKPPRLRELRAALA
-829 ELARRS
+829 ELARRG

>member
-1 MPLRNLP
+1 MALRNLP
-8 IRRKLMVM
+8 IRRKLMMM
-16 LLVTSGAVLAVTC
+16 LLVTSGAVLALTC
-29 AAFIGY
+29 AAFILY
-35 QYAAYRAAARHTVQT
+35 QYESYRVVARHTVQT

-56 SNSTAAV
+56 NNSTAAV

-68 ADETEVL
+68 ADETDVL
-75 AAVQAEPRIIR
+75 AALHAEGRVTL

-97 ARYPAD
+97 AHYPAH
-103 APVSAFPPHPK
+103 APPTAFPTHPER
-114 HDGLRFDA
+114 DGVRFDA
-122 GMLLYYLPIRQGGNT
+122 GTLIYYLPIRQGGNT
-137 RLGTLYLRWDLGA
+137 RLGTLYLRWNLA
-150 LHREIALY
+150 SLHREIALY
-158 ALVAAGMTA
+158 ALIAAGMTA
-167 FAMLLAY
+167 FAMLVAY
-174 LLGRSLQEQI
+174 LLGRSLQQQI
-184 SKPLQTLGRAALV
+184 SRPVQTLGRAALA

-202 DYSLRAPKFGNDE
+202 DYSVRAPKFGNDE

-228 QLTADIAERRAFGVR
+228 QLTTDITERKAFGTK

-256 ITRAVGERQDLRSIF
+256 ITRAVGERQDLTSIF

-279 EDVSVD
+279 EDVPVD

-294 HEEILTVTSVGA
+294 HEQILTVTSVGT
-306 RSRETALELALT
+306 RSRDTALELALT
-318 EKARVRVDRNGLSR
+318 ENARVPVDRNGLSR
-332 CVRGE
+332 CVHGE
-337 LVYEPDIGDSKYPF
+337 LVYEPDIAASAYPF
-351 PGTLAQGGLR
+351 PGTLAKGGLR

-373 VFGVLVAARREPE
+373 VFGVLVAARREPQ

-411 LYDALQQAY
+411 LYDALQHAY
-420 EGLRQSQEAVVQQ
+420 EELRQSQEAVVQQ

-466 REPGLSERARAYLT
+466 REPTLSARARSYLT

-503 EGQATL
+503 DGHAAL
-509 ARLEL
+509 ARVEL
-514 ERLIRGVIELT
+514 DRVVSGVVELT
-525 QARWRDV
+525 QARWRDL
-532 PQERGAVIE
+532 PQERGAVID
-541 LQTDFVKPPAMIM
+541 LQTDLARPPVAIM
-554 AAENEVRDALTNLI
+554 GAENEIRDALTNLI

-574 MPEGGT
+574 MADGGT
-580 LTLRTRRVMR
+580 LTVRTKNVMR
-590 QARVTAEAQDGPSN
+590 RAKE
-604 AASHE
+604 
-609 AFSATAAEP
+609 AAETDAP
-618 PVEMVCLEVSDT
+618 TEMVCVEVSDT

-665 AQRHG
+665 VQRHR
-670 ADIEID
+670 AELEID
-676 SAPGRGTTV
+676 SAPGEGTTV
-685 RVVFTAAPQS
+685 RLVFPAAPG
-695 AEETGRQLAL
+695 ADEGTIKQLAL
-705 GLPVRPTRIL
+705 GLPVQPMRIL

-734 FHHVTAADGG
+734 AHRVTAAEGG

-749 AFEAARSRG
+749 TFEAARTNG
-758 EPFELVITDL
+758 EAFELVITDL
-768 GMPYVDGRRVAAAIK
+768 GMPYVDGRRVAAAVK

-794 TGWGQRLTAENQVP
+794 TGWGQRLMAENDVP

-815 NKPPRLKDLRAALA
+815 NKPPRLKELRAALA
-829 ELARRS
+829 ELARKG

>member
-1 MPLRNLP
+1 MALRNLP
-8 IRRKLMVM
+8 IRRKLMIM
-16 LLVTSGAVLAVTC
+16 LLVTSGAVLALTC
-29 AAFIGY
+29 AAFIAY
-35 QYAAYRAAARHTVQT
+35 QYESYRAAARHTVQT
-50 LGEVIA
+50 LGQVIA
-56 SNSTAAV
+56 SNSTAAL
-63 AFDNA
+63 AFDNPS
-68 ADETEVL
+68 DETDVL
-75 AAVQAEPRIIR
+75 AALHAERRISL
-86 AAVYDAGGALF
+86 AAVYDTGGALF
-97 ARYPAD
+97 SHYPAN
-103 APVSAFPPHPK
+103 APASAFPPHPK
-114 HDGLRFDA
+114 RDGLRFDA
-122 GMLLYYLPIRQGGNT
+122 GMLIYYLPIRQGGNT
-137 RLGTLYLRWDLGA
+137 RLGTLYLRWDLA
-150 LHREIALY
+150 SLHQEIALY
-158 ALVAAGMTA
+158 ALIAAGVTA

-174 LLGRSLQEQI
+174 ILGRSLQHQI
-184 SKPLQTLGRAALV
+184 SLPVQTLGRAALT

-202 DYSLRAPKFGNDE
+202 DYSVRAPKFGDDE

-228 QLTADIAERRAFGVR
+228 QLTADIAERNAFGVR
-243 LQRQLSRLDLLHR
+243 LQQQLTRLDLLHR
-256 ITRAVGERQDLRSIF
+256 ITRAVGERQDLHSIF

-279 EDVSVD
+279 EHVPID

-337 LVYEPDIGDSKYPF
+337 LVYEPEIASSPYPF
-351 PGTLAQGGLR
+351 PATLAKGGLR

-373 VFGVLVAARREPE
+373 VFGVLVAARRQPQ

-411 LYDALQQAY
+411 LYDALQRAF
-420 EGLRQSQEAVVQQ
+420 EDLRQSQETVVQQ

-466 REPGLSERARAYLT
+466 RETGLSDRARAYLT

-503 EGQATL
+503 ESQAAL
-509 ARLEL
+509 ARIEL
-514 ERLIRGVIELT
+514 DRVIRGVLELT

-532 PQERGAVIE
+532 PQERGAVIDLHTE
-541 LQTDFVKPPAMIM
+541 LANPPAAILG
-554 AAENEVRDALTNLI
+554 AENEIRDALTNLI

-574 MPEGGT
+574 MPDGGT
-580 LTLRTRRVMR
+580 LTVRTKKVVR
-590 QARVTAEAQDGPSN
+590 TEKPEATSAGAPGAIRGPDVDLPT
-604 AASHE
+604 E
-609 AFSATAAEP
+609 VVF
-618 PVEMVCLEVSDT
+618 LEVSDT

-665 AQRHG
+665 AQRHR
-670 ADIEID
+670 AELEID
-676 SAPGRGTTV
+676 SSPGQGTTV
-685 RVVFTAAPQS
+685 RLVFPAAAP
-695 AEETGRQLAL
+695 AADETGRQLAL
-705 GLPVRPTRIL
+705 GLPVRPLRIL

-734 FHHVTAADGG
+734 AHRVTAADGG
-744 QAGID
+744 QAGIE
-749 AFEAARSRG
+749 AFEAARARG
-758 EPFELVITDL
+758 EPFQLVITDL
-768 GMPYVDGRRVAAAIK
+768 GMPYVDGRRVAAAVK
-783 AASPNTPVVLL
+783 AASPATPVVLL

-815 NKPPRLKDLRAALA
+815 NKPPRLRELRAALA
-829 ELARRS
+829 ELGRAS

>member
-1 MPLRNLP
+1 M
-8 IRRKLMVM
+8 IM
-16 LLVTSGAVLAVTC
+16 LLVTSGAVLALTC
-29 AAFIGY
+29 AAFIIY
-35 QYAAYRAAARHTVQT
+35 QYASYRVVARRTVQT

-68 ADETEVL
+68 SDETDVL
-75 AAVQAEPRIIR
+75 SALHAEGRVSV
-86 AAVYDAGGALF
+86 AAVYDSGGALF
-97 ARYPAD
+97 AHYPAH
-103 APVSAFPPHPK
+103 APPTDFPAHPGG
-114 HDGLRFDA
+114 DGVRFDA
-122 GMLLYYLPIRQGGNT
+122 GTLIYYQPIRQRGNA
-137 RLGTLYLRWDLGA
+137 RLGTLYLRWDLSS

-158 ALVAAGMTA
+158 ALIAAGMTA
-167 FAMLLAY
+167 FAMLIAY
-174 LLGRSLQEQI
+174 ILGRSLQQQI
-184 SKPLQTLGRAALV
+184 SRPVQTLGRAALA

-202 DYSLRAPKFGNDE
+202 DYSVRAPKFGNDE
-215 LGALTDAFNHMLD
+215 LGVLTDAFNHMLD
-228 QLTADIAERRAFGVR
+228 QLTADIAERKAFGTR

-256 ITRAVGERQDLRSIF
+256 ITRAVGERQDLRSIY

-279 EDVSVD
+279 EDVPID

-294 HEEILTVTSVGA
+294 HEEMLTVTSVGA

-318 EKARVRVDRNGLSR
+318 EKARVPVDRNGLSR
-332 CVRGE
+332 CVHGE
-337 LVYEPDIGDSKYPF
+337 LVYEPDIAQSTFPF
-351 PGTLAQGGLR
+351 PSTLAKGGLR
-361 ALVVA
+361 ALVAA

-373 VFGVLVAARREPE
+373 VFGVLVAARREAE

-411 LYDALQQAY
+411 LYDALQGAY
-420 EGLRQSQEAVVQQ
+420 EELRQSQEAVVQQ

-466 REPGLSERARAYLT
+466 RETTLSERARSYLT

-503 EGQATL
+503 EGHAAL
-509 ARLEL
+509 AKIEL
-514 ERLIRGVIELT
+514 DRVIRGVLELT
-525 QARWRDV
+525 QARWRDL
-532 PQERGAVIE
+532 PQERGVVIE
-541 LQTDFVKPPAMIM
+541 LQTDFAQPPAVIM
-554 AAENEVRDALTNLI
+554 GAENEIRDALTNLI
-568 FNAADA
+568 FNAVDA
-574 MPEGGT
+574 MADGGT
-580 LTLRTRRVMR
+580 LTVRTKSAVR
-590 QARVTAEAQDGPSN
+590 QAKEGAEADAP
-604 AASHE
+604 
-609 AFSATAAEP
+609 T
-618 PVEMVCLEVSDT
+618 EMIYLEVSDT
-630 GVGMDPETRRRC
+630 GAGMDAETRRRC

-665 AQRHG
+665 AQRHR
-670 ADIEID
+670 AELEID
-676 SAPGRGTTV
+676 SVPGEGTTV
-685 RVVFTAAPQS
+685 RVVFHTAAH
-695 AEETGRQLAL
+695 EGDETVRQLAL
-705 GLPVRPTRIL
+705 GLPLRPMRIL

-734 FHHVTAADGG
+734 AHRVTAADGG

-749 AFEAARSRG
+749 AFQAAQTKG
-758 EPFELVITDL
+758 ETFELVITDL

-783 AASPNTPVVLL
+783 AASPQTPVVLL
-794 TGWGQRLTAENQVP
+794 TGWGQRITAENQVP

-815 NKPPRLKDLRAALA
+815 NKPPRLKELRAALA
-829 ELARRS
+829 ELARAS

>member
-1 MPLRNLP
+1 
-8 IRRKLMVM
+8 
-16 LLVTSGAVLAVTC
+16 
-29 AAFIGY
+29 
-35 QYAAYRAAARHTVQT
+35 
-50 LGEVIA
+50 
-56 SNSTAAV
+56 
-63 AFDNA
+63 
-68 ADETEVL
+68 
-75 AAVQAEPRIIR
+75 
-86 AAVYDAGGALF
+86 
-97 ARYPAD
+97 
-103 APVSAFPPHPK
+103 
-114 HDGLRFDA
+114 
-122 GMLLYYLPIRQGGNT
+122 
-137 RLGTLYLRWDLGA
+137 
-150 LHREIALY
+150 
-158 ALVAAGMTA
+158 
-167 FAMLLAY
+167 MLLAY
-174 LLGRSLQEQI
+174 VLGRSLQQQI
-184 SKPLQTLGRAALV
+184 SVPVQTLGHAALA

-202 DYSLRAPKFGNDE
+202 DYTVRAPKLGNDE

-228 QLTADIAERRAFGVR
+228 QLTADIAERNAFGVR

-279 EDVSVD
+279 EHVPID

-294 HEEILTVTSVGA
+294 NEEALTVTSVGA

-318 EKARVRVDRNGLSR
+318 EKARIPVDRNGLSR

-337 LVYEPDIGDSKYPF
+337 LVYEPDIDASPYPF
-351 PGTLAQGGLR
+351 PATLAKGGLR

-366 PLRAESR
+366 PLRAESV
-373 VFGVLVAARREPE
+373 VFGILVAARHEPQ

-411 LYDALQQAY
+411 LYDALQRAY
-420 EGLRQSQEAVVQQ
+420 ENLRQSQETVVQQ

-466 REPGLSERARAYLT
+466 REQSLSDRARSYLT

-509 ARLEL
+509 AKIDLDRLV
-514 ERLIRGVIELT
+514 RGVLELT
-525 QARWRDV
+525 QARWRDL

-541 LQTDFVKPPAMIM
+541 LHTELASPPAIIM
-554 AAENEVRDALTNLI
+554 GAENEIRDALTNLI

-574 MPEGGT
+574 MPDGGV
-580 LTLRTRRVMR
+580 LTLRTKRTQR
-590 QARVTAEAQDGPSN
+590 QAEALT
-604 AASHE
+604 E
-609 AFSATAAEP
+609 
-618 PVEMVCLEVSDT
+618 VVCLEVSDT
-630 GVGMDPETRRRC
+630 GAGMDAETRRRC

-665 AQRHG
+665 AQRH
-670 ADIEID
+670 AAQIEID

-685 RVVFTAAPQS
+685 RLLFPAVQRAVD
-695 AEETGRQLAL
+695 ETGKQLIL
-705 GLPVRPTRIL
+705 GLPVRAMRIL

-722 IIESLRETLRGD
+722 IIESLRETLRADG
-734 FHHVTAADGG
+734 HRVTAAEGG

-749 AFEAARSRG
+749 AFEAARASG

-783 AASPNTPVVLL
+783 AASPHTPVVLL

-815 NKPPRLKDLRAALA
+815 NKPPRLKELRAAFA
-829 ELARRS
+829 ELARRG

>member
-1 MPLRNLP
+1 MPLRNVP
-8 IRRKLMVM
+8 IRRKLMFMV
-16 LLVTSGAVLAVTC
+16 LVTTGAVLAVTC

-35 QYAAYRAAARHTVQT
+35 QYASYRAAARHTVQT
-50 LGEVIA
+50 LGDVIA

-68 ADETEVL
+68 PDETDVL
-75 AAVQAEPRIIR
+75 AALHAERRIIG
-86 AAVYDAGGALF
+86 AAVYDASGSLF
-97 ARYPAD
+97 AHYPAD
-103 APVSAFPPHPK
+103 APASAFPAHPQR
-114 HDGLRFDA
+114 DGLRFEA
-122 GMLLYYLPIRQGGNT
+122 GMLLYYRPIRQGDNT
-137 RLGTLYLRWDLGA
+137 RLGTLSLSWDLA
-150 LHREIALY
+150 SLHREIGIY
-158 ALVAAGMTA
+158 ALIAAGLTA
-167 FAMLLAY
+167 TAMLLAY
-174 LLGRSLQEQI
+174 LLGRSLREQI
-184 SKPLQTLGRAALV
+184 SIPVQTLGRVALA

-202 DYSLRAPKFGNDE
+202 DYTVRAPKLGNDE
-215 LGALTDAFNHMLD
+215 LGTLTDAFNHMLD
-228 QLTADIAERRAFGVR
+228 QLTADIAERKTSGVR
-243 LQRQLSRLDLLHR
+243 LQQQLSRLDLLHR

-279 EDVSVD
+279 EHVPLD

-294 HEEILTVTSVGA
+294 DEQALTVTSVGA
-306 RSRETALELALT
+306 QSRVTALELALT
-318 EKARVRVDRNGLSR
+318 EKARIPIDSNGLSR

-337 LVYEPDIGDSKYPF
+337 LVYEPDIASSAFPF
-351 PGTLAQGGLR
+351 PGTLAKGGLR
-361 ALVVA
+361 ALVIA

-373 VFGVLVAARREPE
+373 VFGILVAARRQPQ
-386 SFSSGDCEFL
+386 SFGSGECEFL

-411 LYDALQQAY
+411 LYDALQRAY
-420 EGLRQSQEAVVQQ
+420 EELRQSQESVVQQ

-466 REPGLSERARAYLT
+466 REPGLSDRARAYLT

-503 EGQATL
+503 GVQAQMASIDL
-509 ARLEL
+509 DRLV
-514 ERLIRGVIELT
+514 RGVLDLT

-541 LQTDFVKPPAMIM
+541 LRTDFVSPPAAIM
-554 AAENEVRDALTNLI
+554 GAENEIRDALTNLI

-574 MPEGGT
+574 MADGGT
-580 LTLRTRRVMR
+580 LTLRTNRTVR
-590 QARVTAEAQDGPSN
+590 QPKREPNVAGP
-604 AASHE
+604 E
-609 AFSATAAEP
+609 EP
-618 PVEMVCLEVSDT
+618 PVEMVCLEVIDS
-630 GVGMDPETRRRC
+630 GLGMSEETRRRC

-670 ADIEID
+670 AEIEID
-676 SAPGRGTTV
+676 SAPGAGTTV
-685 RVVFTAAPQS
+685 RLLFRAAPAATDQ
-695 AEETGRQLAL
+695 TGRQLTL
-705 GLPVRPTRIL
+705 GLPVRPLRIL

-722 IIESLRETLRGD
+722 IIESVRETLRGD
-734 FHHVTAADGG
+734 GHRVTAAEGG

-749 AFEAARSRG
+749 AFEAARTSG

-815 NKPPRLKDLRAALA
+815 
-829 ELARRS
+829 

>member
-1 MPLRNLP
+1 MALRNLP
-8 IRRKLMVM
+8 IRRKLMMM
-16 LLVTSGAVLAVTC
+16 LLVTSGAVLALTC
-29 AAFIGY
+29 AAFILY
-35 QYAAYRAAARHTVQT
+35 QYESYRVVARHTVQT

-56 SNSTAAV
+56 NNSTAAV

-68 ADETEVL
+68 ADETDVL
-75 AAVQAEPRIIR
+75 AALHAEGRVTL

-97 ARYPAD
+97 AHYPAH
-103 APVSAFPPHPK
+103 APPTAFPTHPER
-114 HDGLRFDA
+114 DGVRFDA
-122 GMLLYYLPIRQGGNT
+122 GTLIYYLPIRQGGNT
-137 RLGTLYLRWDLGA
+137 RLGTLYLRWNLA
-150 LHREIALY
+150 SLHREIALY
-158 ALVAAGMTA
+158 ALIAAGMTA
-167 FAMLLAY
+167 FAMLVAY
-174 LLGRSLQEQI
+174 LLGRSLQQQI
-184 SKPLQTLGRAALV
+184 SRPVQTLGRAALA

-202 DYSLRAPKFGNDE
+202 DYSVRAPKFGNDE

-228 QLTADIAERRAFGVR
+228 QLTTDITERKAFGTK

-256 ITRAVGERQDLRSIF
+256 ITRAVGERQDLTSIF

-279 EDVSVD
+279 EDVPVD

-294 HEEILTVTSVGA
+294 HEQILTVTSVGT
-306 RSRETALELALT
+306 RSRDTALELALT
-318 EKARVRVDRNGLSR
+318 ENARVPVDRNGLSR
-332 CVRGE
+332 CVHGE
-337 LVYEPDIGDSKYPF
+337 LVYEPDIAASAYPF
-351 PGTLAQGGLR
+351 PGTLAKGGLR

-373 VFGVLVAARREPE
+373 VFGVLVAARREPQ

-411 LYDALQQAY
+411 LYDALQHAY
-420 EGLRQSQEAVVQQ
+420 EELRQSQEAVVQQ

-466 REPGLSERARAYLT
+466 REPTLSARARSYLT

-503 EGQATL
+503 DGHAAL
-509 ARLEL
+509 ARVEL
-514 ERLIRGVIELT
+514 DRVVSGVVELT
-525 QARWRDV
+525 QARWRDL
-532 PQERGAVIE
+532 PQERGAVID
-541 LQTDFVKPPAMIM
+541 LQTDLARPPVAIM
-554 AAENEVRDALTNLI
+554 GAENEIRDALTNLI

-574 MPEGGT
+574 MADGGT
-580 LTLRTRRVMR
+580 LTVRTKNVMR
-590 QARVTAEAQDGPSN
+590 RAKE
-604 AASHE
+604 
-609 AFSATAAEP
+609 AAETDAP
-618 PVEMVCLEVSDT
+618 TEMVCVEVLDT

-665 AQRHG
+665 VQRHR
-670 ADIEID
+670 AELEID
-676 SAPGRGTTV
+676 SAPGEGTTV
-685 RVVFTAAPQS
+685 RLVFPAAPG
-695 AEETGRQLAL
+695 ADEGTIKQLAL
-705 GLPVRPTRIL
+705 GLPVQPMRIL

-734 FHHVTAADGG
+734 AHRVTAAEGG

-749 AFEAARSRG
+749 TFEAARTNG
-758 EPFELVITDL
+758 EAFELVITDL
-768 GMPYVDGRRVAAAIK
+768 GMPYVDGRRVAAAVK

-794 TGWGQRLTAENQVP
+794 TGWGQRLIAENDVP

-815 NKPPRLKDLRAALA
+815 NKPPRLKELRAALA
-829 ELARRS
+829 ELARKG

>member
-1 MPLRNLP
+1 MVLRNQS
-8 IRRKLMVM
+8 IRRKLMIM
-16 LLVTSGAVLAVTC
+16 LLMTSGAVLALTC
-29 AAFIGY
+29 AAFIAY
-35 QYAAYRAAARHTVQT
+35 QYESYRGAARYTVQSI
-50 LGEVIA
+50 GELIA
-56 SNSTAAV
+56 SNSTGAV
-63 AFDNA
+63 AFDNPS
-68 ADETEVL
+68 DETEVL
-75 AAVQAEPRIIR
+75 AALHAEQRITV
-86 AAVYDAGGALF
+86 AAVYDGGGSLF
-97 ARYPAD
+97 AHYPAD
-103 APVSAFPPHPK
+103 APATAFPAHPTQ
-114 HDGLRFDA
+114 DGLRFES
-122 GMLLYYLPIRQGGNT
+122 GMLIDYQPIRQGNNR
-137 RLGTLYLRWDLGA
+137 RLGTLYLRWNLTA
-150 LHREIALY
+150 LHHQIRSY
-158 ALVAAGMTA
+158 ALIAAGVSA

-174 LLGRSLQEQI
+174 ILGRSLQQQI
-184 SKPLQTLGRAALV
+184 SRPVQTLGRVAAA
-197 VSEKR
+197 VSGKQ
-202 DYSLRAPKFGNDE
+202 DYSVRAPKLGDDE
-215 LGALTDAFNHMLD
+215 VGALTDAFNHMLD
-228 QLTADIAERRAFGVR
+228 QLTAEIAERNAFGVR
-243 LQRQLSRLDLLHR
+243 IQRQLSRFDLLHR

-271 QVVIRHLE
+271 QVVIGHLE
-279 EDVSVD
+279 EHVPVD

-294 HEEILTVTSVGA
+294 IEEILTVTSVGT
-306 RSRETALELALT
+306 RSRETAMELALT
-318 EKARVRVDRNGLSR
+318 EKARVPVDRNGLSR
-332 CVRGE
+332 CVGGE
-337 LVYEPDIGDSKYPF
+337 LVYEPDIGASQYPF
-351 PGTLAQGGLR
+351 PSTLARGGLR

-373 VFGVLVAARREPE
+373 VFGVLVAARRQPE

-420 EGLRQSQEAVVQQ
+420 ENLRQSQEKVVQQ

-466 REPGLSERARAYLT
+466 RETSLSERARSYLT

-503 EGQATL
+503 EGQAAL
-509 ARLEL
+509 AKIGLDKV
-514 ERLIRGVIELT
+514 INGVLELT
-525 QARWRDV
+525 QARWRDL

-541 LQTDFVKPPAMIM
+541 LQTELIKPPAVILG
-554 AAENEVRDALTNLI
+554 AENEIRDALTNLV

-580 LTLRTRRVMR
+580 LTVRTTRVLRQPKREET
-590 QARVTAEAQDGPSN
+590 S
-604 AASHE
+604 ASPYE
-609 AFSATAAEP
+609 TGAAEP
-618 PVEMVCLEVSDT
+618 PVEMACLEVSDT

-665 AQRHG
+665 AQRHR
-670 ADIEID
+670 AELEID
-676 SAPGRGTTV
+676 SIPGKGTTV
-685 RVVFTAAPQS
+685 RVLFPAASQS
-695 AEETGRQLAL
+695 ADETGKQLAL
-705 GLPVRPTRIL
+705 GMPVQPLRIL

-734 FHHVTAADGG
+734 GHRVTAAEGG

-749 AFEAARSRG
+749 AFEAARARG

-768 GMPYVDGRRVAAAIK
+768 GMPYVDGRRVSASIK
-783 AASPNTPVVLL
+783 TASPSTPIVLL

-815 NKPPRLKDLRAALA
+815 NKPPRLRELRAALA
-829 ELARRS
+829 DLAHRV

>member
-1 MPLRNLP
+1 MALRNLP
-8 IRRKLMVM
+8 IRRKLMIM
-16 LLVTSGAVLAVTC
+16 LLVTSGAVLALTC
-29 AAFIGY
+29 AAFIAY
-35 QYAAYRAAARHTVQT
+35 QYASYRAGARYTVQT
-50 LGEVIA
+50 LGQVIA
-56 SNSTAAV
+56 SNSTAAL
-63 AFDNA
+63 AFDNPS
-68 ADETEVL
+68 DERDVL
-75 AAVQAEPRIIR
+75 AALHAERRISL
-86 AAVYDAGGALF
+86 AGVYDAAGNLF
-97 ARYPAD
+97 AHYPAD
-103 APVSAFPPHPK
+103 APEGAFPPRPEA
-114 HDGLRFDA
+114 DGLRFGA
-122 GMLLYYLPIRQGGNT
+122 GMLIYYRPIRQGGNT
-137 RLGTLYLRWDLGA
+137 RLGTLYLRWDLA
-150 LHREIALY
+150 SLHHEIALY
-158 ALVAAGMTA
+158 SLIAAGMTA

-174 LLGRSLQEQI
+174 ILGRSLQHQI
-184 SKPLQTLGRAALV
+184 STPVQTLGRVALA

-202 DYSLRAPKFGNDE
+202 DYSVRAPKLGDDE

-228 QLTADIAERRAFGVR
+228 QLTADIAERNAFGVR
-243 LQRQLSRLDLLHR
+243 LQQQLTRLDLLHR
-256 ITRAVGERQDLRSIF
+256 ITRAVGERQDLSSIF

-279 EDVSVD
+279 EHVPID
-285 FGCICLYDP
+285 FGCICLYEP
-294 HEEILTVTSVGA
+294 HDEILTVASVGA
-306 RSRETALELALT
+306 RSRQTALELALT
-318 EKARVRVDRNGLSR
+318 ENARVRVDRNGLSR

-337 LVYEPDIGDSKYPF
+337 LVYEPEIASSPYSF
-351 PGTLAQGGLR
+351 PATLAKGGLR

-373 VFGVLVAARREPE
+373 VFGVLVAARRQPQ

-411 LYDALQQAY
+411 LYDALQRAY
-420 EGLRQSQEAVVQQ
+420 EHLRQSQEAVVQQ

-466 REPGLSERARAYLT
+466 RETALSDRARAYLT

-503 EGQATL
+503 ESHAAL
-509 ARLEL
+509 ARIEL
-514 ERLIRGVIELT
+514 DRVIRGVLELT

-541 LQTDFVKPPAMIM
+541 LHTDFANPPPAIM
-554 AAENEVRDALTNLI
+554 GAENEIRDALTNLI

-574 MPEGGT
+574 MPDGGT
-580 LTLRTRRVMR
+580 LTVRTKNVVRP
-590 QARVTAEAQDGPSN
+590 AKPEATGAPGAIQGPDVDMPT
-604 AASHE
+604 E
-609 AFSATAAEP
+609 VVF
-618 PVEMVCLEVSDT
+618 LEVSDT

-665 AQRHG
+665 AQRHR
-670 ADIEID
+670 AELEID
-676 SAPGRGTTV
+676 SAPGQGTTV
-685 RVVFTAAPQS
+685 RLVFPAATRS
-695 AEETGRQLAL
+695 AHETGRQLAL
-705 GLPVRPTRIL
+705 GLPVRPLRIL

-734 FHHVTAADGG
+734 AHRVTAADGG

-768 GMPYVDGRRVAAAIK
+768 GMPHVDGRRVAAAIK
-783 AASPNTPVVLL
+783 AASPATPVVLL
-794 TGWGQRLTAENQVP
+794 TGWGQRLTAENQIP

-815 NKPPRLKDLRAALA
+815 NKPPRLRELRAALA
-829 ELARRS
+829 ELGRAG

>member
-1 MPLRNLP
+1 MPLRNAP
-8 IRRKLMVM
+8 IRRKLMIM
-16 LLVTSGAVLAVTC
+16 LLVTSGAVLALTC
-29 AAFIGY
+29 AAFILY
-35 QYAAYRAAARHTVQT
+35 QYASYRVVARHTVET

-68 ADETEVL
+68 SDETDVL
-75 AAVQAEPRIIR
+75 AALRAEGRVSR
-86 AAVYDAGGALF
+86 AAVYDSGGALF
-97 ARYPAD
+97 AHYPAD
-103 APVSAFPPHPK
+103 APQTAFPPHPGR
-114 HDGLRFDA
+114 DGVRFDA
-122 GMLLYYLPIRQGGNT
+122 GTLIYYQPIRQGGNA
-137 RLGTLYLRWDLGA
+137 RLGTLYLRWDLA
-150 LHREIALY
+150 SLHREIALY
-158 ALVAAGMTA
+158 ALIAAGMTA
-167 FAMLLAY
+167 FAMLIAY
-174 LLGRSLQEQI
+174 ILGRSLQQQI
-184 SKPLQTLGRAALV
+184 SRPVQTLGRAALA

-202 DYSLRAPKFGNDE
+202 DYSVRAPKFGNDE

-228 QLTADIAERRAFGVR
+228 QLTADITERQAFGTR

-279 EDVSVD
+279 EDVPID

-294 HEEILTVTSVGA
+294 HEEILTVTSVGT

-318 EKARVRVDRNGLSR
+318 EKARVPVDRNGLSR

-337 LVYEPDIGDSKYPF
+337 LVYEPDIGASAFPF
-351 PGTLAQGGLR
+351 PSTLAKGGLR
-361 ALVVA
+361 ALVAA

-373 VFGVLVAARREPE
+373 VFGVLVAARRQPE

-411 LYDALQQAY
+411 LYDALQLAY
-420 EGLRQSQEAVVQQ
+420 ENLRQSQEAVVQQ

-466 REPGLSERARAYLT
+466 RETTLSERARSYLT

-503 EGQATL
+503 EGHAAL
-509 ARLEL
+509 AKIEL
-514 ERLIRGVIELT
+514 DRVIRGVLELT
-525 QARWRDV
+525 QARWRDL

-541 LQTDFVKPPAMIM
+541 LKTDFVHPPAVIM
-554 AAENEVRDALTNLI
+554 GAENEIRDALTNLV

-574 MPEGGT
+574 MADGGT
-580 LTLRTRRVMR
+580 LTVRTKSVVR
-590 QARVTAEAQDGPSN
+590 QAKDAAEADAP
-604 AASHE
+604 
-609 AFSATAAEP
+609 AE
-618 PVEMVCLEVSDT
+618 MIYLEVSDT
-630 GVGMDPETRRRC
+630 GAGMDPETRRRC

-665 AQRHG
+665 AQRHR
-670 ADIEID
+670 AELEID
-676 SAPGRGTTV
+676 SAPGEGTTV
-685 RVVFTAAPQS
+685 RLVFPAGPR
-695 AEETGRQLAL
+695 EGDETVKQLAL
-705 GLPVRPTRIL
+705 GLPVRPMRIL

-734 FHHVTAADGG
+734 AHRVTAADGG

-749 AFEAARSRG
+749 AFEAARASG
-758 EPFELVITDL
+758 QAFELVITDL

-783 AASPNTPVVLL
+783 AASPATPVVLL
-794 TGWGQRLTAENQVP
+794 TGWGQRLMAENQVP

-815 NKPPRLKDLRAALA
+815 NKPPRLKELRAALA
-829 ELARRS
+829 ELARAG

>member
-16 LLVTSGAVLAVTC
+16 LLVTSGAVLGLTC
-29 AAFIGY
+29 AAFIAY
-35 QYAAYRAAARHTVQT
+35 QYQGYRAAARHTVET

-68 ADETEVL
+68 SDETDVL
-75 AAVQAEPRIIR
+75 AALHAEGRVTL
-86 AAVYDAGGALF
+86 AAVYDSSGALF
-97 ARYPAD
+97 AHYPAN
-103 APVSAFPPHPK
+103 APATAFPPHPAS
-114 HDGLRFDA
+114 DGLRFDA
-122 GMLLYYLPIRQGGNT
+122 ATLIYYLPIRQGGND
-137 RLGTLYLRWDLGA
+137 RLGTLYLRWNLA
-150 LHREIALY
+150 SLHREIDLY
-158 ALVAAGMTA
+158 TLIAAGMML
-167 FAMLLAY
+167 FAMLIAY
-174 LLGRSLQEQI
+174 VLGRSLQQQI
-184 SKPLQTLGRAALV
+184 SRPIQTLGRAAV
-197 VSEKR
+197 AVSEKR
-202 DYSLRAPKFGNDE
+202 DYSVRAPKLGNDE
-215 LGALTDAFNHMLD
+215 LGVLTDAFNHMLD
-228 QLTADIAERRAFGVR
+228 QLTADITERQAFGTR

-256 ITRAVGERQDLRSIF
+256 ITRGVGERQDLGSIF
-271 QVVIRHLE
+271 QFVIRHLE
-279 EDVSVD
+279 DDVPVD

-294 HEEILTVTSVGA
+294 HEEILTVTSVGP

-318 EKARVRVDRNGLSR
+318 ESARVPVDRNGLSR

-337 LVYEPDIGDSKYPF
+337 LVYEPDIAGSEFQF
-351 PGTLAQGGLR
+351 PSTLAKGGLR

-373 VFGVLVAARREPE
+373 VFGVLVAARREPQ

-411 LYDALQQAY
+411 LYDALQHAY
-420 EGLRQSQEAVVQQ
+420 EDLRQSQETVVQQ

-466 REPGLSERARAYLT
+466 REATLSERARSYLT

-503 EGQATL
+503 EGHAAL
-509 ARLEL
+509 AKIEL
-514 ERLIRGVIELT
+514 DRVIGGVLELT
-525 QARWRDV
+525 QARWRDL

-541 LQTDFVKPPAMIM
+541 LRTDFVRPPVAIM
-554 AAENEVRDALTNLI
+554 GAENEIRDALTNLI

-574 MPEGGT
+574 MPDGGT
-580 LTLRTRRVMR
+580 LTVRTKTVMR
-590 QARVTAEAQDGPSN
+590 QLKGAGADEA
-604 AASHE
+604 
-609 AFSATAAEP
+609 

-665 AQRHG
+665 AQRHR
-670 ADIEID
+670 AELEID
-676 SAPGRGTTV
+676 SAPGEGTTV
-685 RVVFTAAPQS
+685 RVVFPAAPTA
-695 AEETGRQLAL
+695 AEETVRQIAL
-705 GLPVRPTRIL
+705 GLPGRPMRIL
-715 IVDDDPL
+715 IVDDDPI

-734 FHHVTAADGG
+734 AHRVTAAEGG
-744 QAGID
+744 QAGIG
-749 AFEAARSRG
+749 AFEAALAKG
-758 EPFELVITDL
+758 EAFELVITDL
-768 GMPYVDGRRVAAAIK
+768 GMPHVDGRRVAAAIK
-783 AASPNTPVVLL
+783 AVSPDTPVILL
-794 TGWGQRLTAENQVP
+794 TGWGQRLMADNQVP

-815 NKPPRLKDLRAALA
+815 NKPPRLKELRAALA
-829 ELARRS
+829 ELGRQA

>member
-1 MPLRNLP
+1 
-8 IRRKLMVM
+8 
-16 LLVTSGAVLAVTC
+16 
-29 AAFIGY
+29 
-35 QYAAYRAAARHTVQT
+35 
-50 LGEVIA
+50 
-56 SNSTAAV
+56 
-63 AFDNA
+63 
-68 ADETEVL
+68 
-75 AAVQAEPRIIR
+75 
-86 AAVYDAGGALF
+86 
-97 ARYPAD
+97 
-103 APVSAFPPHPK
+103 
-114 HDGLRFDA
+114 
-122 GMLLYYLPIRQGGNT
+122 
-137 RLGTLYLRWDLGA
+137 
-150 LHREIALY
+150 
-158 ALVAAGMTA
+158 
-167 FAMLLAY
+167 
-174 LLGRSLQEQI
+174 
-184 SKPLQTLGRAALV
+184 
-197 VSEKR
+197 
-202 DYSLRAPKFGNDE
+202 
-215 LGALTDAFNHMLD
+215 
-228 QLTADIAERRAFGVR
+228 LTADIAERKAAGVR
-243 LQRQLSRLDLLHR
+243 LQQQLSRLDLLHR

-279 EDVSVD
+279 EHVPID

-294 HEEILTVTSVGA
+294 DEEALTVTSVGA
-306 RSRETALELALT
+306 RSRETALDLALT
-318 EKARVRVDRNGLSR
+318 EKARISVDSNGLSR

-337 LVYEPDIGDSKYPF
+337 LVYEPDIASSPF
-351 PGTLAQGGLR
+351 PFPDTLAKGGLR
-361 ALVVA
+361 ALVIA

-373 VFGVLVAARREPE
+373 VFGILVAARREPD
-386 SFSSGDCEFL
+386 SFSSGDSEFL

-411 LYDALQQAY
+411 LYDALQRAY
-420 EGLRQSQEAVVQQ
+420 EELRQSQESVVQQ

-466 REPGLSERARAYLT
+466 REPGLSDRARAYLT

-503 EGQATL
+503 EIQAL
-509 ARLEL
+509 VARLDL
-514 ERLIRGVIELT
+514 DRVIRGVLELT
-525 QARWRDV
+525 QARWRDL

-541 LQTDFVKPPAMIM
+541 LNTELVNPPAAIM
-554 AAENEVRDALTNLI
+554 GAENEIRDALTNLI

-574 MPEGGT
+574 MPDGGT
-580 LTLRTRRVMR
+580 LTLRTQRLVR
-590 QARVTAEAQDGPSN
+590 QANGGPESSAE
-604 AASHE
+604 
-609 AFSATAAEP
+609 EP
-618 PVEMVCLEVSDT
+618 PAEMVSLEVSDT
-630 GVGMDPETRRRC
+630 GAGMSEEIRRRC

-670 ADIEID
+670 AQIEID

-685 RVVFTAAPQS
+685 RLLFRAAPV
-695 AEETGRQLAL
+695 ATDETGRQLAL
-705 GLPVRPTRIL
+705 RLPMRPLRIL

-734 FHHVTAADGG
+734 GHRVAVAEGG

-749 AFEAARSRG
+749 AFEGARASA

-815 NKPPRLKDLRAALA
+815 NKPPKMRELREALA
-829 ELARRS
+829 ELARAR

>member
-1 MPLRNLP
+1 MPLRNVP
-8 IRRKLMVM
+8 IRRKLMFM
-16 LLVTSGAVLAVTC
+16 LLVTSGAVLALTC

-35 QYAAYRAAARHTVQT
+35 QYEGYRASARHTLQT

-63 AFDNA
+63 AFENA
-68 ADETEVL
+68 SDETDVL
-75 AAVQAEPRIIR
+75 AALHAEPRIKM
-86 AAVYDAGGALF
+86 AAVYAADGRLF
-97 ARYPAD
+97 AHYPAD
-103 APVSAFPPHPK
+103 APASAFPRHPRK
-114 HDGLRFDA
+114 DGLRFDR
-122 GMLLYYLPIRQGGNT
+122 GMLLDYQPIRQGGNS
-137 RLGTLYLRWDLGA
+137 RLGTLYLGWDLSA
-150 LHREIALY
+150 LHRAIALY
-158 ALVAAGMTA
+158 ALVAAAMTA
-167 FAMLLAY
+167 LAMLLAY
-174 LLGRSLQEQI
+174 LLGRSLQRQI
-184 SKPLQTLGRAALV
+184 SRPVQTLGRAARA
-197 VSEKR
+197 VSENH
-202 DYSLRAPKFGNDE
+202 DYTVRAPKLGNDE
-215 LGALTDAFNHMLD
+215 LGTLTDAFNKMLD
-228 QLTADIAERRAFGVR
+228 QITADITERQEAGAR
-243 LQRQLSRLDLLHR
+243 LQRQASRLDLLNR

-279 EDVSVD
+279 EDVPID
-285 FGCICLYDP
+285 FGCICLYDAQ
-294 HEEILTVTSVGA
+294 EQTLTVTSVGA

-337 LVYEPDIGDSKYPF
+337 LVYEPDIGGSRFPF
-351 PGTLAQGGLR
+351 PATLARGGLR

-366 PLRAESR
+366 PLRAESQ
-373 VFGVLVAARREPE
+373 VFGVLVAARRAPE
-386 SFSSGDCEFL
+386 SFTSGDCEFL

-411 LYDALQQAY
+411 LYDALQRAY
-420 EGLRQSQEAVVQQ
+420 QDLRQSQETVVQQ

-466 REPGLSERARAYLT
+466 REPALSERARAYLT
-480 TIQTAIHDVARTVSR
+480 TIQTAIHDVARTVGR

-503 EGQATL
+503 ESQAAL
-509 ARLEL
+509 VRIDLDS
-514 ERLIRGVIELT
+514 LIRGVLELT
-525 QARWRDV
+525 QARWRDL

-541 LQTDFVKPPAMIM
+541 LRTELANPPAVVMG
-554 AAENEVRDALTNLI
+554 AENEIRDALTNLI

-580 LTLRTRRVMR
+580 LTLRTTAAMR
-590 QARVTAEAQDGPSN
+590 SSRDGAAEA
-604 AASHE
+604 
-609 AFSATAAEP
+609 
-618 PVEMVCLEVSDT
+618 VEVVCLEVSDS
-630 GVGMDPETRRRC
+630 GIGMSEETRRRC

-670 ADIEID
+670 AELEID
-676 SAPGRGTTV
+676 SAPGTGTTV
-685 RVVFTAAPQS
+685 RIVFPAVARTAD
-695 AEETGRQLAL
+695 ETERQLAL
-705 GLPVRPTRIL
+705 GIPVHPMRLL

-734 FHHVTAADGG
+734 RHEVTAAEGG

-749 AFEAARSRG
+749 AFEAALARG
-758 EPFELVITDL
+758 MPFEMVITDL

-783 AASPNTPVVLL
+783 AASPGTPVVLL
-794 TGWGQRLTAENQVP
+794 TGWGQRLTADHQVP

-815 NKPPRLKDLRAALA
+815 NKPPRLRELRMTLA
-829 ELARRS
+829 QLARRG